1 MSSILDQVLAQ
12 TGTSSNLDNLT
23 IKVGK
28 SVQRIASEVDAAMQP
43 QITVGEG
50 FTPNNTVGYGDAYYE
65 NIKEAT
71 YLDAKAAEYEK
82 RKAEDSERFLSEENL
97 TSANP
102 FMWGAS
108 NIANFG
114 ANVAGTVVNTFENI
128 SAAGAAAQRESLNS
142 AIPEDI
148 RNIEERRRLA
158 QFPGATRYKLHKLD
172 ERFNAGL
179 DSAELAEAN
188 EERAQLLKQ
197 LDMVYPSEQELAR
210 LKANSGLNGMGTW
223 EDVFKERDRYDRVNK
238 ELRGDPKNG
247 VASFTGAS
255 EWGNNK
261 SLANLKE
268 RVADEDGGKFK
279 ETINDPESSFMDKAG
294 AWGTRIG
301 SYLGHATTNPGAV
314 PEMLAES
321 LPYMVPVTAPV
332 AAAGAGSEIYA
343 RGTQEYREKYGRDTI
358 PTADHAAIGA
368 LGAAMAGSTFVQGGL
383 ERRMLQ
389 GGFAQGSGRMV
400 DSVAGAVRNKV
411 NQASAATIAKTPYAG
426 GILDAAVRG
435 TTAVTAKSAAPI
447 ARVGVAATAEGL
459 QEGFQNSIEQN
470 AGLQA
475 TIDQSQL
482 SEAVAL
488 GGLMGG
494 AISAPGVA
502 VQAGADAFR
511 GSQQRKQEELVGAA
525 DTTEDDLIN
534 PSSTKYNPTQAINR
548 EILKATST
556 KEEMAPEA
564 ITESKA
570 KVDTYYAA
578 TKEAYDRST
587 QALEDAKGLGAL
599 EQMYEEKKVS
609 YASQLENLA
618 KRLPERYDEAKN
630 AFDKMLNSFEVRIA
644 AAKEN
649 QDKISDLEG
658 RNKEDKEFYDNATKS
673 YKQFDDWYK
682 TKTANEQT
690 APANTTEEATQLLGA
705 PGFGEVTRMQE
716 LAADESVPQDV
727 RNRLRV
733 VSEALIAENKAK
745 NLGQVNKDINK
756 GSEKY
761 RGMSEYITEMQ
772 QAVQSGDSAQ
782 QRILSRDLSNFES
795 TMSSKL
801 DALKAAQEAA
811 DQAKKQ
817 IRIVRNEDGSWF
829 ADTEGKVSRKQFSKN
844 NGFTVNPHRAD
855 GTKGADVTRNA
866 MEVNLEAIRA
876 TKLALDEIL
885 NSSKAPRQQAAQ
897 VDPEVAFQQLMDDMN
912 ADERTNG
919 RDTTARDTDPGVRTV
934 DSFGAR
940 PTPPNIAPNADGVWG
955 AVENNEGDL
964 NDNTGPNPTTGNP
977 FGNLGLEDPFENVQ
991 GTDQEFQP
999 EYGFDNE
1006 SENPAPVSQP
1016 ESQVS
1021 SAQQSEEQSDNGV
1034 DLTGTELQ
1042 AFNIITQ
1049 FVTDPDA
1056 DIPKIA
1062 DTVSFRG
1069 NGVRLSEDNM
1079 VRWFSVDPSMAADSL
1094 RALDQEGLVRREVT
1108 SNSWQ
1113 INGKPSVSYESV
1125 WGNPKDSAE
1134 VTTDTVIEDDIQD
1147 EQAINARKYPASK
1160 GWKRTELT
1168 KSIKYSKDNG
1178 DGTETI
1184 LNTDKVTG
1192 DVVREPVTR
1201 NKAVQEAKNEIIKE
1215 NRNAQAKTYEDS
1227 TQLTETSDNELTGQE
1242 DAETAFQDEVS
1253 NIEVTDV
1260 DTKTLADGS
1269 VDESPAGAL
1278 DALDTNGLSYK
1289 EAIAAEK
1296 EKPLD
1301 QQNLVKTGFVQ
1312 RVIDGVNSPLV
1323 LVKDFFS
1330 YVAGLTS
1337 NFNENGKF
1345 TRSSAK
1351 ALAADMYRAST
1362 GKQASDYEAEVA
1374 AKLFYRLGQDV
1385 PMVQNL
1391 VNGKT
1396 PERMK
1401 FAHES
1406 FIDYVMKDGV
1416 LEENVATAIV
1426 AASLDWVGQN
1436 ATEDAAEV
1444 RTISKMLG
1452 LKDIKYLPNKV
1463 QTRLAHVGQ
1472 YRPHVTEQLGKSIM
1486 ASLQLK
1492 QLAEVDEARRDK
1504 LGQALGT
1511 AALNYMLQKGMVEM
1525 STFKHSVL
1533 GDMKAQV
1540 LEYTNGKEDTRDN
1553 KFGNPNGTSDFIS
1566 AALIQNDNGDVSL
1579 SNEAKNVVR
1588 DFGNDVI
1595 KDMFNTERAYKDVS
1609 IDPIEVTPQTF
1620 NGFGS
1625 RVSKFQAGVVAK
1637 QQATA
1642 YELDKGMSAILK
1654 AFTTSPERRSTL
1666 VKLLGAVDPSTKL
1679 SIRKK
1684 SVESINDGIA
1694 RSLSIIERT
1703 METTKGKP
1711 FYLPHTVWSNMR
1723 MGIDSAFNPQGDKIH
1738 RAFSS
1743 LSEERAEIDLNSMSI
1758 FTAKNDGST
1767 TSYGNFLRALAFRM
1781 DGVKVPGV
1789 VNGKG
1794 LDKNTN
1800 ADFLPKLDEYIHSQ
1814 PVEDAANALGRI
1826 MNGKEG
1832 KGDIKL
1838 VQDLIAEWGDGDVG
1852 QSALT
1857 LSALNA
1863 IREMHKAERSQSKKF
1878 ITSVT
1883 PESDG
1888 TNNGPAFTHMMMN
1901 TLTTGMAKAFGIFRN
1916 NPNNIRNLAQY
1927 RTIENGKDMYEM
1939 LGEVKELF
1947 WAQAD
1952 VHPDLRVAFDG
1963 LDSKFAGRNGA
1974 KRDLI
1979 PFNYGAGYKAIVKAN
1994 GREFLEGIYDSLE
2007 SAINDNSPQK
2017 MSETVGHINTILK
2030 FYNQNHKGK
2039 VPLLNAAAFKDMDLK
2054 LPDQVE
2060 QAIRSVDT
2068 AVRGPV
2074 IKDALK
2080 EQLSDYI
2087 QARDEFNLA
2096 SNAAFNLYEPL
2107 YKSMASQYLADIK
2120 ENDKVRASMD
2130 EGISKQERTEIMN
2143 GIKKYMP
2150 TLQVAMGKQSSNGKT
2165 SGIPLIDV
2173 SRVWNEK
2180 RGVQVPFKQE
2190 VKALNRSF
2198 KYMFSPISNNQ
2209 FFEPGVA
2216 GLALFIQSHDAY
2228 VTARVMEALTVQNQH
2243 DSNSTNAHD
2252 LEVMAKIQN
2261 EAYLDAVSMS
2271 HIGQSFV
2278 QAVLAPMQAYA
2289 DGLVSGNTDQ
2299 RTQVHAALSSL
2310 SKSVGLSDGTDPVN
2324 GRENI
2329 GQVLEHLVRHMY
2341 GKDLGKMENL
2351 LNTYSINQYGTEGG
2365 EYLITKGK
2373 KNTLESRKQGLEAA
2387 MELDLKKVANLAKGL
2402 DKFLSSKDETKVN
2415 TDGTGS
2421 NKFDAE
2427 SEAAQEVEEI
2437 RQETTKEQKPNTFSQ
2452 DLLKYRNELKDPKR
2466 LVKFVQHNL
2475 GKYLKDERPQVA
2487 ANAKMYNELLQ
2498 LAMGSLDGL
2507 EVNIVTKGEDT
2518 SHMLGVDEAN
2528 AGNVNAWFKAV
2539 GDKKQINIRLDSGLK
2554 VDAKVVVHELMHA
2567 ATGIAL
2573 KNLRDMKASGKVAP
2587 KYKDAMKS
2595 YERLE
2600 KLYQHV
2606 RDNVTGTD
2614 VYIENYGI
2622 SSLDEF
2628 IATGL
2633 TYPEFMKKLSTISA
2647 PADLDYRLPKAGSLF
2662 RDMID
2667 NLMGVFYG
2675 FFAPGKKYSAKELTA
2690 YEALVIDTAQF
2701 VQRTQDVPALRSLPS
2716 LTELLGAPQE
2726 RAHTQVSQ
2734 MTSSEVFDVL
2744 PETGDASFDAHLKGV
2759 MKSVTDRAFGS
2770 LPTSYD
2776 GTEYSPEQIWNNALQ
2791 SGEKPYVTDAL
2802 VNGFGMTSREQ
2813 FAVEAIEL
2821 ALEESLKDKS
2831 LSASYRELGVA
2842 FDSAKKNLKVEDFT
2856 KGDWEYMDQQEKAEA
2871 QQKYDYLFDTA
2882 NPNYLS
2888 RFMAMALGNKEV
2900 HALLNMEVDR
2910 KARVPEVN
2918 NEWFNKAAALLDTA
2932 FDVLTDK
2939 HLGPGASKRTNNR
2952 IGLIAKKF
2960 IDIDHKNRNKAL
2972 EKIEEAMEKVDN
2984 VANNVV
2990 ISAGH
2995 KLSDLASA
3003 TNPESQIGK
3012 IVRNTTIQTFSGKPL
3027 AVFDVVQDWRNQEN
3041 QNTTLGFGG
3050 ELLKEIGNVTE
3061 NGKVVESLLRQTK
3074 LHENNAQR
3082 LRTEIKKDVLELF
3095 KDEGKN
3101 LTKEQREAI
3110 TYGVL
3115 RTDLQALSTKYSM
3128 NDVARYIQSHGA
3140 RKSEIRL
3147 LERGLSPVHI
3157 QRAKDLARY
3166 MQTGKGNEILV
3177 KNAFGIAADAGL
3189 ANPNMN
3195 PDPALVERIDHLVSL
3210 YSLEYMNSD
3219 MRKEL
3224 AKVVEDE
3231 RENGGLENLLKYHK
3245 GLVNDSKA
3253 TLFKGDP
3260 LNVTKGYLPE
3270 VTNSYRDVTVAYTQA
3285 DADRLRSAMY
3295 IEVGPVSRSQSDPSE
3310 FTPIMFYTE
3319 DAGKQQFIS
3328 GAIALYNNGSK
3339 GRDVDM
3345 DTVELANAINAGRS
3359 SLVNDPKYNPFD
3371 SVDGMIPKYD
3381 TKGNITGYRYEMA
3394 AGTRD
3399 KYLERNN
3406 DFSDL
3411 IGTFTSLGYTK
3422 LANRTQ
3428 NKKIVNALHDIYKN
3442 STAWDRKKFV
3452 YVSYESTD
3460 PVAYAAWDRLSHDTK
3475 EDVKKTW
3482 GKYGMWV
3489 SNETF
3494 LTVFGYPK
3502 ESLFT
3507 RAFDKTDGYRG
3518 IGEELYVTMMRGLFK
3533 DNSRIYAA
3541 KTERMWQ
3548 EMVALTKNFIVIRNV
3563 TTLFMNVAANT
3574 FLLSAHGVPIGDIIQ
3589 HTKDSI
3595 LGGIQHRKDLSMITK
3610 LEGRQRSGIG
3620 DPVQLQNEINIIR
3633 NRMQQNPMHE
3643 FISAGMFS
3651 GIVEDIDPSANMYSY
3666 QSSLQRKFEGKY
3678 EKLPKM
3684 LRTGI
3689 EYAFV
3694 TPSTPLYQFLHSSTQ
3709 YSDFS
3714 AKYVLYK
3721 YYTEKAPKKLSHEA
3735 AIQEASNNFINYD
3748 VPTSPWMQYAND
3760 MGILMFTKYNLR
3772 IQKAMFKLVAERP
3785 ASALSQAFLMNQFS
3799 TMPPG
3804 IDPIVFNQIGMPF
3817 RDGAFGLFGV
3827 LDEPFPLKLLQ

>member
-71 YLDAKAAEYEK
+71 YLDAKAADYEK

-102 FMWGAS
+102 FMWGAA

-148 RNIEERRRLA
+148 RDIEERRRLA
-158 QFPGATRYKLHKLD
+158 QFPGATRYKLRKLD
-172 ERFNAGL
+172 ERYNAGL
-179 DSAELAEAN
+179 DSVELAEAN
-188 EERAQLLKQ
+188 EERAQLLKE

-400 DSVAGAVRNKV
+400 NSVAGAVRNKV

-447 ARVGVAATAEGL
+447 ARVGVAGTAEGL
-459 QEGFQNSIEQN
+459 QEGFQNTIEQN
-470 AGLQA
+470 AGLQG

-525 DTTEDDLIN
+525 DTTEEDLVN

-556 KEEMAPEA
+556 KEEMSPEDLA
-564 ITESKA
+564 ATKA
-570 KVDTYYAA
+570 KVDDYYNVTKTSLDNSEVDLEKAKNLA
-578 TKEAYDRST
+578 TLEQEHEAWVAKRDAGLATAMQSGDEAYINKVTEYANSQTKAREDELARIRANAENMD
-587 QALEDAKGLGAL
+587 ALEKTVEANRKHHEDA
-599 EQMYEEKKVS
+599 S
-609 YASQLENLA
+609 
-618 KRLPERYDEAKN
+618 
-630 AFDKMLNSFEVRIA
+630 
-644 AAKEN
+644 
-649 QDKISDLEG
+649 
-658 RNKEDKEFYDNATKS
+658 KS

-682 TKTANEQT
+682 TKTSSEQQ
-690 APANTTEEATQLLGA
+690 APANPSEEATQLLGA

-727 RNRLRV
+727 RNKLRA

-801 DALKAAQEAA
+801 DALKVAQEAA
-811 DQAKKQ
+811 DNAKKQ
-817 IRIVRNEDGSWF
+817 IRIVRNKDGSWF
-829 ADTEGKVSRKQFSKN
+829 ADTEGKVSRKEFSKN

-876 TKLALDEIL
+876 TKLALDEITNGSRASRPGTPDL
-885 NSSKAPRQQAAQ
+885 NTSSMSFEDEMAAFN
-897 VDPEVAFQQLMDDMN
+897 DY
-912 ADERTNG
+912 ERANG

-934 DSFGAR
+934 Q
-940 PTPPNIAPNADGVWG
+940 PNSATQNPF
-955 AVENNEGDL
+955 ENNEGDL
-964 NDNTGPNPTTGNP
+964 IDNTGSNPTTGNP

-991 GTDQEFQP
+991 GADQEFQP

-1016 ESQVS
+1016 ENEVS
-1021 SAQQSEEQSDNGV
+1021 S
-1034 DLTGTELQ
+1034 T
-1042 AFNIITQ
+1042 
-1049 FVTDPDA
+1049 P
-1056 DIPKIA
+1056 
-1062 DTVSFRG
+1062 
-1069 NGVRLSEDNM
+1069 
-1079 VRWFSVDPSMAADSL
+1079 SVDQAVSEGVADSEP
-1094 RALDQEGLVRREVT
+1094 A
-1108 SNSWQ
+1108 
-1113 INGKPSVSYESV
+1113 
-1125 WGNPKDSAE
+1125 
-1134 VTTDTVIEDDIQD
+1134 IEDDIQD

-1192 DVVREPVTR
+1192 DVVREPLTR

-1215 NRNAQAKTYEDS
+1215 NRNAQAKTYEEG
-1227 TQLTETSDNELTGQE
+1227 TQITQTSDTELTGQE
-1242 DAETAFQDEVS
+1242 DAEAAFQDEVS

-1260 DTKTLADGS
+1260 GTKTLSDGS
-1269 VDESPAGAL
+1269 VDASPAGAL
-1278 DALDTNGLSYK
+1278 DALDTNGLSYQ

-1323 LVKDFFS
+1323 LVKDFFR

-1385 PMVQNL
+1385 PMVQNM
-1391 VNGKT
+1391 VNGRT

-1436 ATEDAAEV
+1436 ATEDAADV

-1511 AALNYMLQKGMVEM
+1511 VALNYMMQKGMVEM

-1579 SNEAKNVVR
+1579 ANEAKNVVR

-1609 IDPIEVTPQTF
+1609 IEPIEVTPQTF

-1826 MNGKEG
+1826 MNGKEV

-1838 VQDLIAEWGDGDVG
+1838 VEDLIAEWGDGDVG

-1916 NPNNIRNLAQY
+1916 NPNSIRNLAQY

-1952 VHPDLRVAFDG
+1952 VHPDLRAAFDD

-2007 SAINDNSPQK
+2007 SAINENNPQK
-2017 MSETVGHINTILK
+2017 VSETVGHINTILK

-2252 LEVMAKIQN
+2252 LETMAKIQN

-2310 SKSVGLSDGTDPVN
+2310 SKAVGLSDGKDPIN

-2365 EYLITKGK
+2365 EYLVTKGK
-2373 KNTLESRKQGLEAA
+2373 KNTLESRKQGLESA
-2387 MELDLKKVANLAKGL
+2387 MDLDLKKVANLAKGL
-2402 DKFLSSKDETKVN
+2402 DKFLSAKDETKIN

-2421 NKFDAE
+2421 NKFDPE

-2437 RQETTKEQKPNTFSQ
+2437 RQETAKEQKPNTFSQ
-2452 DLLKYRNELKDPKR
+2452 DLYKYRNELKDPKR

-2518 SHMLGVDEAN
+2518 SHMLGVAEAN
-2528 AGNVNAWFKAV
+2528 SGNVNAWFKAV

-2573 KNLRDMKASGKVAP
+2573 KNLRDMKESGKVAP

-2595 YERLE
+2595 YDRLE

-2802 VNGFGMTSREQ
+2802 VNGFGMSSREQ

-2900 HALLNMEVDR
+2900 HTLLNMEVDR

-2984 VANNVV
+2984 VANSVV

-3027 AVFDVVQDWRNQEN
+3027 AVFDVLQDWRNQEN

-3050 ELLKEIGNVTE
+3050 ELLKEIGNVSE

-3074 LHENNAQR
+3074 MHENNAQR
-3082 LRTEIKKDVLELF
+3082 LRTEIKKDSLELF
-3095 KDEGKN
+3095 KDGGKN
-3101 LTKEQREAI
+3101 LTKSVREAI
-3110 TYGVL
+3110 TYGAL

-3177 KNAFGIAADAGL
+3177 KNAFGIAAGAGL
-3189 ANPNMN
+3189 PNPNMN
-3195 PDPALVERIDHLVSL
+3195 PDPALVEQIDHLVSL

-3219 MRKEL
+3219 MRKDL

-3245 GLVNDSKA
+3245 GLVNDSKS

-3319 DAGKQQFIS
+3319 DAGKQQIVS

-3359 SLVNDPKYNPFD
+3359 GLVNDPKYNPFD

-3422 LANRTQ
+3422 LANRSQ
-3428 NKKIVNALHDIYKN
+3428 NKKIVNALHDVYKN

-3494 LTVFGYPK
+3494 LTVFGHPK

-3574 FLLSAHGVPIGDIIQ
+3574 FLLSAHGVPVGDIIQ

-3595 LGGIQHRKDLSMITK
+3595 LGGIQHRKDLAMITK

-3651 GIVEDIDPSANMYSY
+3651 GIVEDIDPSTNMYSY

-3772 IQKAMFKLVAERP
+3772 IQKAMFKLIAERP

-3799 TMPPG
+3799 TLPPG

-3827 LDEPFPLKLLQ
+3827 LDEPFPLKLFQ

>member
-12 TGTSSNLDNLT
+12 TGASSNLDNLT
-23 IKVGK
+23 IKVGE
-28 SVQRIASEVDAAMQP
+28 SVQRIAAKVDAAMQP
-43 QITVGEG
+43 EITVGEG
-50 FTPNNTVGYGDAYYE
+50 FTPNHTVGYSDAYKE
-65 NIKEAT
+65 NIREAT
-71 YLDAKAAEYEK
+71 YLDAKASAYEK

-97 TSANP
+97 TSSNP
-102 FMWGAS
+102 FMWGAA

-128 SAAGAAAQRESLNS
+128 SAAGAAAQRETLNS
-142 AIPEDI
+142 KIPDDIKDIENRRRIAENPGNI
-148 RNIEERRRLA
+148 RNQMHYLRENIASGKLSNKEEEE
-158 QFPGATRYKLHKLD
+158 ATAKL
-172 ERFNAGL
+172 R
-179 DSAELAEAN
+179 
-188 EERAQLLKQ
+188 QLSRQ
-197 LDMVYPSEQELAR
+197 LDVAYPSEQELAR
-210 LKANSGLNGMGTW
+210 LKTSSNLNGMGTW
-223 EDVFKERDRYDRVNK
+223 EDVFKERDRYDQVNK
-238 ELRGDPKNG
+238 QLRGDSKNG

-261 SLANLKE
+261 SLDNIKE
-268 RVADEDGGKFK
+268 RVADEDGGQFEK
-279 ETINDPESSFMDKAG
+279 TINDPNAGFMDKAG

-301 SYLGHATTNPGAV
+301 SYLSHAATNPGAI

-321 LPYMVPVTAPV
+321 LPYMVPTTAPI

-343 RGTQEYREKYGRDTI
+343 RGTQEYRENYNRESI

-368 LGAAMAGSTFVQGGL
+368 LSLAMAGSSFVQGGL
-383 ERRMLQ
+383 ERQMIK
-389 GGFAQGSGRMV
+389 GGFAQGSGKMV

-411 NQASAATIAKTPYAG
+411 NQASAATIAKTPYVG

-435 TTAVTAKSAAPI
+435 TTAVTAGAAVPI
-447 ARVGVAATAEGL
+447 ARVGVAGVAEGL
-459 QEGFQNSIEQN
+459 QEGGQNIIEQN

-502 VQAGADAFR
+502 VQAGAEAFR
-511 GSQQRKQEELVGAA
+511 GSQQRKQEELVGKAE
-525 DTTEDDLIN
+525 TTEEQLVDPAN
-534 PSSTKYNPTQAINR
+534 PQYNPTQAINR
-548 EILKATST
+548 EILRATST
-556 KEEMAPEA
+556 KEEMSPEDLA
-564 ITESKA
+564 ATKA
-570 KVDTYYAA
+570 KVDDYYNVTKTSLDNSEIDLEKAKNLATLEQEHEAWVAKRDAGLAA
-578 TKEAYDRST
+578 AMQSGDEAYIAKVTEYAKSQTETREAELARIRANAENIE
-587 QALEDAKGLGAL
+587 ALEKTVEANRKHHEDA
-599 EQMYEEKKVS
+599 S
-609 YASQLENLA
+609 
-618 KRLPERYDEAKN
+618 
-630 AFDKMLNSFEVRIA
+630 
-644 AAKEN
+644 
-649 QDKISDLEG
+649 
-658 RNKEDKEFYDNATKS
+658 TS

-682 TKTANEQT
+682 TKTANTQT
-690 APANTTEEATQLLGA
+690 APANPAEEATQLLGA

-716 LAADESVPQDV
+716 LAADESVPEDV
-727 RNRLRV
+727 RNKLRV

-745 NLGQVNKDINK
+745 KLGDVNNDINK

-782 QRILSRDLSNFES
+782 QRILSRDLNNFEA
-795 TMSSKL
+795 TLSSKL
-801 DALKAAQEAA
+801 DALKVAQEAA
-811 DQAKKQ
+811 DKAKKQ
-817 IRIVRNEDGSWF
+817 IRIVRNKDGSWF
-829 ADTEGKVSRKQFSKN
+829 ADTEGTVSRKQFSKN

-855 GTKGADVTRNA
+855 GTKGADVARNA
-866 MEVNLEAIRA
+866 LEVNLEAIRA
-876 TKLALDEIL
+876 TKLALDEITNGSRASRPGTPDL
-885 NSSKAPRQQAAQ
+885 DTRNMSFEEEMAAFN
-897 VDPEVAFQQLMDDMN
+897 DY
-912 ADERTNG
+912 ERANG
-919 RDTTARDTDPGVRTV
+919 RDTTARDTDPGVRT
-934 DSFGAR
+934 AQ
-940 PTPPNIAPNADGVWG
+940 PNPATQNPF
-955 AVENNEGDL
+955 ENNEGDL
-964 NDNTGPNPTTGNP
+964 VDNAGSNPTTGNP
-977 FGNLGLEDPFENVQ
+977 FDNLGLEDPFENVQ
-991 GTDQEFQP
+991 GSDQDFQP
-999 EYGFDNE
+999 EYSFDNE

-1016 ESQVS
+1016 ESQV
-1021 SAQQSEEQSDNGV
+1021 AQAVNEG
-1034 DLTGTELQ
+1034 
-1042 AFNIITQ
+1042 
-1049 FVTDPDA
+1049 VTD
-1056 DIPKIA
+1056 
-1062 DTVSFRG
+1062 
-1069 NGVRLSEDNM
+1069 SE
-1079 VRWFSVDPSMAADSL
+1079 PA
-1094 RALDQEGLVRREVT
+1094 
-1108 SNSWQ
+1108 
-1113 INGKPSVSYESV
+1113 
-1125 WGNPKDSAE
+1125 
-1134 VTTDTVIEDDIQD
+1134 IEDDIQD

-1192 DVVREPVTR
+1192 EVVREPVTR
-1201 NKAVQEAKNEIIKE
+1201 NKAVQAAKNEILKE
-1215 NRNAQAKTYEDS
+1215 NRSAQAKTYEES
-1227 TQLTETSDNELTGQE
+1227 TQLTETSDTELTGQE
-1242 DAETAFQDEVS
+1242 DTETALQDEVS

-1269 VDESPAGAL
+1269 VDASPAGAL

-1289 EAIAAEK
+1289 EAIEAEK
-1296 EKPLD
+1296 EKPLN

-1345 TRSSAK
+1345 TRNSAK

-1362 GKQASDYEAEVA
+1362 GKQATEYEAQVT
-1374 AKLFYRLGQDV
+1374 AKLFYRLGQDIPV
-1385 PMVQNL
+1385 VQNL

-1396 PERMK
+1396 PERMQY
-1401 FAHES
+1401 AHES

-1436 ATEDAAEV
+1436 ATEDAADV

-1511 AALNYMLQKGMVEM
+1511 VALNYMLQKGMVEM

-1533 GDMKAQV
+1533 GDMKAEV
-1540 LEYTNGKEDTRDN
+1540 LAYTNGKEDTRDN

-1566 AALIQNDNGDVSL
+1566 AALIQNENGDVAL
-1579 SNEAKNVVR
+1579 ANEAKNVVR

-1595 KDMFNTERAYKDVS
+1595 KDIFNTERAYKDVS
-1609 IDPIEVTPQTF
+1609 LEPIEATPQTF

-1654 AFTTSPERRSTL
+1654 AFTTSPERRNTL

-1743 LSEERAEIDLNSMSI
+1743 LSEERAEIDLNSMAI

-1789 VNGKG
+1789 TNGKG

-1888 TNNGPAFTHMMMN
+1888 TNNGPAFTHMMMS
-1901 TLTTGMAKAFGIFRN
+1901 TLTTAMGKAFGIFRN
-1916 NPNNIRNLAQY
+1916 NPNGIRNLAQY

-1939 LGEVKELF
+1939 LGEVKELL
-1947 WAQAD
+1947 WSQAD
-1952 VHPDLRVAFDG
+1952 VHPELRAAFDG

-2007 SAINDNSPQK
+2007 SAINEKNPQK
-2017 MSETVGHINTILK
+2017 VADTVGHINTILK

-2039 VPLLNAAAFKDMDLK
+2039 VPLLNEANFKDMDLK

-2080 EQLSDYI
+2080 DQLSSYI

-2120 ENDKVRASMD
+2120 ENDKVRAGMD
-2130 EGISKQERTEIMN
+2130 EGLSKQERTEIMN
-2143 GIKKYMP
+2143 GIRKYMP

-2173 SRVWNEK
+2173 SRVWNDK

-2209 FFEPGVA
+2209 FFEPGVS
-2216 GLALFIQSHDAY
+2216 GLALFIQAHDAY
-2228 VTARVMEALTVQNQH
+2228 VTARVMETLTVQNQH

-2252 LEVMAKIQN
+2252 LEIMAKIQN

-2299 RTQVHAALSSL
+2299 RMQVHAALSSL
-2310 SKSVGLSDGTDPVN
+2310 SKAVGLSDDNDSVN
-2324 GRENI
+2324 GREEI

-2341 GKDLGKMENL
+2341 GRDLAKMDSL
-2351 LNTYSINQYGTEGG
+2351 LDTYSINQYGTEGG

-2387 MELDLKKVANLAKGL
+2387 RDLDLKKVAKLAKGL
-2402 DKFLSSKDETKVN
+2402 DKFLSSRDETKIN

-2437 RQETTKEQKPNTFSQ
+2437 RQETATEQKPNTFSQ

-2487 ANAKMYNELLQ
+2487 GNAKMYNELLQ

-2518 SHMLGVDEAN
+2518 SHMLGATEAN
-2528 AGNVNAWFKAV
+2528 IKNVNAWFKAA
-2539 GDKKQINIRLDSGLK
+2539 GNQKQINIRLDSGLK

-2567 ATGIAL
+2567 ATGVAL
-2573 KNLRDMKASGKVAP
+2573 KNLRDMKASGKIPP

-2600 KLYQHV
+2600 TLYNHV

-2647 PADLDYRLPKAGSLF
+2647 PADLDYRLPRAGSLF

-2667 NLMGVFYG
+2667 NLLGVFYG
-2675 FFAPGKKYSAKELTA
+2675 FFAPGKKYSAKELSA

-2802 VNGFGMTSREQ
+2802 VNGFGMTAREQ

-2888 RFMAMALGNKEV
+2888 RFMAMALGNQEV
-2900 HALLNMEVDR
+2900 HNLLNMQVDR
-2910 KARVPEVN
+2910 KARVPEVD
-2918 NEWFNKAAALLDTA
+2918 NEWFSKAASFLDTA

-2972 EKIEEAMEKVDN
+2972 EKIEGAMEQVDN
-2984 VANNVV
+2984 VANSLV
-2990 ISAGH
+2990 IKAGH
-2995 KLSDLASA
+2995 KLSDLASS

-3027 AVFDVVQDWRNQEN
+3027 AVFDVLQDWRNQEN

-3050 ELLKEIGNVTE
+3050 ELLKEVGNVTE
-3061 NGKVVESLLRQTK
+3061 NGKVVETLLRETK
-3074 LHENNAQR
+3074 MHENNAQR

-3147 LERGLSPVHI
+3147 LERGLSSVHV

-3177 KNAFGIAADAGL
+3177 KNAFGIAAGAGL
-3189 ANPNMN
+3189 ANPDMN

-3224 AKVVEDE
+3224 ANVVEEE
-3231 RENGGLENLLKYHK
+3231 RENGGLENLIKYHK

-3285 DADRLRSAMY
+3285 DADRLRGAMY
-3295 IEVGPVSRSQSDPSE
+3295 IEVGPVSRSQADPSE

-3319 DAGKQQFIS
+3319 DAGKQQFMS

-3345 DTVELANAINAGRS
+3345 DTVELTNAINAGRS

-3411 IGTFTSLGYTK
+3411 IGAFTSLGYTK
-3422 LANRTQ
+3422 LANKSQ

-3475 EDVKKTW
+3475 EEVKKTW

-3494 LTVFGYPK
+3494 LTVFGHPK

-3541 KTERMWQ
+3541 KSERMWQ

-3574 FLLSAHGVPIGDIIQ
+3574 FLLSAHGVPVGDIIQ

-3595 LGGIQHRKDLSMITK
+3595 LGGIQHRKDLAMITK

-3651 GIVEDIDPSANMYSY
+3651 GIVEDIDPSTNMYSY

-3772 IQKAMFKLVAERP
+3772 IQKAMFKLLAERP

-3799 TMPPG
+3799 TLPPG

-3817 RDGAFGLFGV
+3817 RDGAFGLLGV
-3827 LDEPFPLKLLQ
+3827 LDEPFPIKLLQ

>member
-71 YLDAKAAEYEK
+71 YLDAKAADYEK

-128 SAAGAAAQRESLNS
+128 SAAGAASQRESLNS
-142 AIPEDI
+142 AIPDDIKDI
-148 RNIEERRRLA
+148 RERQKLSINQNSINSEIKRLSTIRDNSTDDK
-158 QFPGATRYKLHKLD
+158 QI
-172 ERFNAGL
+172 
-179 DSAELAEAN
+179 
-188 EERAQLLKQ
+188 AQLN
-197 LDMVYPSEQELAR
+197 SEIAKLTAQTSVTPPTPQELAR
-210 LKANSGLNGMGTW
+210 LKEDSGLNGMGTW
-223 EDVFKERDRYDRVNK
+223 QDVLNRRDEYDVTNK
-238 ELRGDPKNG
+238 RLRGDPKNG

-261 SLANLKE
+261 SLNNLRE
-268 RVADEDGGKFK
+268 RVADEDAGQFEK
-279 ETINDPESSFMDKAG
+279 TINDPNAGFTDKAG

-301 SYLGHATTNPGAV
+301 SYLEHAATNPGAV

-343 RGTQEYREKYGRDTI
+343 RGTQEYRENYDRQSI

-368 LGAAMAGSTFVQGGL
+368 LSLAMAGSSFVQGGL
-383 ERRMLQ
+383 ERRMLH

-411 NQASAATIAKTPYAG
+411 NQVSAATIAKTPYAG

-511 GSQQRKQEELVGAA
+511 GSQQRKQEEIVGAA

-556 KEEMAPEA
+556 KEELAPEA

-599 EQMYEEKKVS
+599 EQLYEEKKVS

-618 KRLPERYDEAKN
+618 TRLPERYDEAKK
-630 AFDKMLNSFEVRIA
+630 AFDAMLNSFEVRIA

-649 QDKISDLEG
+649 QDKIADLEG

-682 TKTANEQT
+682 NKTANEQT

-727 RNRLRV
+727 RNKLRV

-782 QRILSRDLSNFES
+782 QRILSRDLSNFEF

-964 NDNTGPNPTTGNP
+964 IDNTGSNPTTGNP

-991 GTDQEFQP
+991 GADQEFQP

-1006 SENPAPVSQP
+1006 SENPAPISQP
-1016 ESQVS
+1016 ENEVS
-1021 SAQQSEEQSDNGV
+1021 S
-1034 DLTGTELQ
+1034 T
-1042 AFNIITQ
+1042 
-1049 FVTDPDA
+1049 P
-1056 DIPKIA
+1056 
-1062 DTVSFRG
+1062 
-1069 NGVRLSEDNM
+1069 
-1079 VRWFSVDPSMAADSL
+1079 SVDQAVSEGVADSEP
-1094 RALDQEGLVRREVT
+1094 A
-1108 SNSWQ
+1108 
-1113 INGKPSVSYESV
+1113 
-1125 WGNPKDSAE
+1125 
-1134 VTTDTVIEDDIQD
+1134 IEDDIQD

-1192 DVVREPVTR
+1192 DVVREPLTR

-1227 TQLTETSDNELTGQE
+1227 TQLTETNDTELTGQE

-1278 DALDTNGLSYK
+1278 DALDTDGLSYQ

-1436 ATEDAAEV
+1436 ATEDAADV

-1511 AALNYMLQKGMVEM
+1511 VALNYMLQKGMVEM

-1566 AALIQNDNGDVSL
+1566 AALIQNDNGEVAL
-1579 SNEAKNVVR
+1579 ANEAKNVVR

-1609 IDPIEVTPQTF
+1609 IEPIEVTPQTF

-1743 LSEERAEIDLNSMSI
+1743 LSEERAEIDLNSMNI

-1826 MNGKEG
+1826 MNGKEV

-1838 VQDLIAEWGDGDVG
+1838 VEDLIAEWGDGDVG

-1863 IREMHKAERSQSKKF
+1863 IRDMHKAERSQSKKF

-1952 VHPDLRVAFDG
+1952 VHPDLRAAFDG

-2261 EAYLDAVSMS
+2261 ESYLDAVSMS

-2324 GRENI
+2324 GREDI
-2329 GQVLEHLVRHMY
+2329 GKVLEHLVRHMY

-2437 RQETTKEQKPNTFSQ
+2437 RQETVKEQKPNTFSQ

-2573 KNLRDMKASGKVAP
+2573 KNLRDMKESGKVAP

-2802 VNGFGMTSREQ
+2802 VNGFGMSSREQ

-2900 HALLNMEVDR
+2900 HALLNMHVDR

-3147 LERGLSPVHI
+3147 LERGLSSTHM

-3224 AKVVEDE
+3224 ANVVEDE

-3359 SLVNDPKYNPFD
+3359 GLVNDPKYNPFD

-3595 LGGIQHRKDLSMITK
+3595 LGGIQHRKDLAMITK

>member
-23 IKVGK
+23 IKVGE
-28 SVQRIASEVDAAMQP
+28 SVQRIAAKVDAAVQP

-50 FTPNNTVGYGDAYYE
+50 FTPNNTVGYSDAYYE
-65 NIKEAT
+65 NMREAT
-71 YLDAKAAEYEK
+71 YLDAKASEYEK

-97 TSANP
+97 TSSNP
-102 FMWGAS
+102 LMWGVA

-128 SAAGAAAQRESLNS
+128 SAAGAAAQRETLNS
-142 AIPEDI
+142 KIPDDIKDIENRRRIAENPGNI
-148 RNIEERRRLA
+148 RNQMHYLQENIA
-158 QFPGATRYKLHKLD
+158 SGKLSNK
-172 ERFNAGL
+172 EV
-179 DSAELAEAN
+179 EEAN
-188 EERAQLLKQ
+188 AKLLQLSKQ
-197 LDMVYPSEQELAR
+197 LDVVYPSEQELAK
-210 LKANSGLNGMGTW
+210 LKSSSNLNGMGTW
-223 EDVFKERDRYDRVNK
+223 EDVFKERDRYDYVNK
-238 ELRGDPKNG
+238 QLRGDPKNG

-261 SLANLKE
+261 SLDNIKE
-268 RVADEDGGKFK
+268 RVADEDAGQFEK
-279 ETINDPESSFMDKAG
+279 TINDPNAGFMDKAG

-301 SYLGHATTNPGAV
+301 SYLEHAVTNPGAI

-332 AAAGAGSEIYA
+332 AAAGAGSEVYA
-343 RGTQEYREKYGRDTI
+343 RGTQEYRENYDRHTI
-358 PTADHAAIGA
+358 NNADHAAIGA
-368 LGAAMAGSTFVQGGL
+368 LGLAMAGSSFVQGGL
-383 ERRMLQ
+383 ERQMLK
-389 GGFAQGSGRMV
+389 GGFAQGTGKVV

-435 TTAVTAKSAAPI
+435 TTAVTAGAAVPI
-447 ARVGVAATAEGL
+447 ARVGVAGVAEGL
-459 QEGFQNSIEQN
+459 QEGFQNTIEQN
-470 AGLQA
+470 AGLQG

-511 GSQQRKQEELVGAA
+511 GSQQRKQEELVGTA
-525 DTTEDDLIN
+525 DTTEEDLIN

-556 KEEMAPEA
+556 KEEMSPEA
-564 ITESKA
+564 VTESKA

-599 EQMYEEKKVS
+599 EQLYEEKKVS
-609 YASQLENLA
+609 YATQLEDLA
-618 KRLPERYDEAKN
+618 KRLPERYDEAKS
-630 AFDKMLNSFEVRIA
+630 AFDAMLNSFEVRIA

-649 QDKISDLEG
+649 QDKITDLEG

-682 TKTANEQT
+682 TKTANEQQ
-690 APANTTEEATQLLGA
+690 APANPTEEATQLLGA

-727 RNRLRV
+727 RNKLRV

-745 NLGQVNKDINK
+745 KLGDVNKDINK

-761 RGMSEYITEMQ
+761 RGMSEYISEMQ
-772 QAVQSGDSAQ
+772 QAVQTGDSAQ
-782 QRILSRDLSNFES
+782 QRILSRDLSKFEF

-801 DALKAAQEAA
+801 DALKVAQEEA
-811 DQAKKQ
+811 DRSKKQ
-817 IRIVRNEDGSWF
+817 IRIVRNEDGTWF
-829 ADTEGKVSRKQFSKN
+829 ADTEGKVSRKKFKSN

-855 GTKGADVTRNA
+855 GTVGADVTRNA
-866 MEVNLEAIRA
+866 MEVNLEAIRS

-897 VDPEVAFQQLMDDMN
+897 QDPELAFQQLMDDMN
-912 ADERTNG
+912 ADERANG

-934 DSFGAR
+934 DPLETR
-940 PTPPNIAPNADGVWG
+940 PTPPDIAPNADGVWG
-955 AVENNEGDL
+955 SVENNEGDL
-964 NDNTGPNPTTGNP
+964 NDNSGSNPATANP
-977 FGNLGLEDPFENVQ
+977 FDNLGLEDPFENVQ
-991 GTDQEFQP
+991 GSDQDIQP
-999 EYGFDNE
+999 EYSFDNE
-1006 SENPAPVSQP
+1006 SENPAPVSQS
-1016 ESQVS
+1016 ESQVDS
-1021 SAQQSEEQSDNGV
+1021 TPSVEQAVNEGV
-1034 DLTGTELQ
+1034 
-1042 AFNIITQ
+1042 
-1049 FVTDPDA
+1049 
-1056 DIPKIA
+1056 
-1062 DTVSFRG
+1062 
-1069 NGVRLSEDNM
+1069 
-1079 VRWFSVDPSMAADSL
+1079 ADSEP
-1094 RALDQEGLVRREVT
+1094 A
-1108 SNSWQ
+1108 
-1113 INGKPSVSYESV
+1113 
-1125 WGNPKDSAE
+1125 
-1134 VTTDTVIEDDIQD
+1134 IEDDIQD

-1192 DVVREPVTR
+1192 DVIREPVTR
-1201 NKAVQEAKNEIIKE
+1201 NKAVQAAKNEILKE
-1215 NRNAQAKTYEDS
+1215 NRNAQAKTYEES
-1227 TQLTETSDNELTGQE
+1227 TQSVETSDTELTGQE
-1242 DAETAFQDEVS
+1242 DTESAFQDEVS

-1260 DTKTLADGS
+1260 GTKTLADGS
-1269 VDESPAGAL
+1269 VDASPAGAL
-1278 DALDTNGLSYK
+1278 DALDTNGLSYQ

-1312 RVIDGVNSPLV
+1312 RVIEGINSPLV

-1330 YVAGLTS
+1330 YAAGLTS
-1337 NFNENGKF
+1337 KYSENGKF
-1345 TRSSAK
+1345 TRNSAT
-1351 ALAADMYRAST
+1351 ALAAAMYRSST
-1362 GKQASDYEAEVA
+1362 GKQPTNYEAEVA

-1385 PMVQNL
+1385 PMVQNM
-1391 VNGKT
+1391 VNGRT

-1436 ATEDAAEV
+1436 ATEDAADV

-1511 AALNYMLQKGMVEM
+1511 VALNYMLQKGMVEM

-1533 GDMKAQV
+1533 GDMKSQV

-1566 AALIQNDNGDVSL
+1566 AALIQNDNGEVTL
-1579 SNEAKNVVR
+1579 ANEAKNVVR

-1609 IDPIEVTPQTF
+1609 LEPIEVTPQTF

-1743 LSEERAEIDLNSMSI
+1743 LSEERAEIDLNSMAI

-1789 VNGKG
+1789 INGEG

-1916 NPNNIRNLAQY
+1916 NPNGIRNLAQY
-1927 RTIENGKDMYEM
+1927 RTVENGKDMYEM
-1939 LGEVKELF
+1939 LGEIKALK
-1947 WAQAD
+1947 WSIAD
-1952 VHPDLRVAFDG
+1952 VHPDLRYVFDA
-1963 LDSKFAGRNGA
+1963 LDSKFAGRKGA

-1994 GREFLEGIYDSLE
+1994 GREFLEGIYDTLE
-2007 SAINDNSPQK
+2007 SAINEGNTQK
-2017 MSETVGHINTILK
+2017 VSTTINHINVLLD
-2030 FYNQNHKGK
+2030 FYNQNHKVK
-2039 VPLLNAAAFKDMDLK
+2039 VPALNPANFKDMDLK
-2054 LPDQVE
+2054 LSDQVE

-2107 YKSMASQYLADIK
+2107 YKSMASQYLANIQ
-2120 ENDKVRASMD
+2120 ESDKVRADMD

-2143 GIKKYMP
+2143 GIRKYMP

-2173 SRVWNEK
+2173 ARVWNEK
-2180 RGVQVPFKQE
+2180 RGIQVPFKKE

-2209 FFEPGVA
+2209 FFEPGVS
-2216 GLALFIQSHDAY
+2216 GLALFIQAHDAY

-2252 LEVMAKIQN
+2252 LEIMAKIQN

-2299 RTQVHAALSSL
+2299 RMQVAAAIASL
-2310 SKSVGLSDGTDPVN
+2310 SKAVGLSDGKDPVI

-2341 GKDLGKMENL
+2341 GKDLGKMDNL
-2351 LNTYSINQYGTEGG
+2351 LDTYSINQYGTEGG

-2421 NKFDAE
+2421 NKFDPE

-2437 RQETTKEQKPNTFSQ
+2437 RQETAKEQKPNTFSQ
-2452 DLLKYRNELKDPKR
+2452 DLYKYRNELKDPKR

-2475 GKYLKDERPQVA
+2475 SKYLKDERPQVA
-2487 ANAKMYNELLQ
+2487 GNAKMYNELLQ

-2518 SHMLGVDEAN
+2518 SHMLGVTEAN
-2528 AGNVNAWFKAV
+2528 IKNVNAWFKAV
-2539 GDKKQINIRLDSGLK
+2539 GNQKQINIRLDSGLK

-2567 ATGIAL
+2567 ATGVAL
-2573 KNLRDMKASGKVAP
+2573 KNLKDMKASGKVPP

-2595 YERLE
+2595 YDRLE
-2600 KLYQHV
+2600 KLYHHV
-2606 RDNVTGTD
+2606 RENVTGTD

-2622 SSLDEF
+2622 SNLDEF

-2667 NLMGVFYG
+2667 NLMGLFYG

-2744 PETGDASFDAHLKGV
+2744 PETGDASFDAHLKEV
-2759 MKSVTDRAFGS
+2759 MRNVTDRAFGS

-2802 VNGFGMTSREQ
+2802 VNGFGMTAREQ

-2888 RFMAMALGNKEV
+2888 RFMAMALGNQEV
-2900 HALLNMEVDR
+2900 HNLLNMQVDR
-2910 KARVPEVN
+2910 KARVPEVD
-2918 NEWFNKAAALLDTA
+2918 NEWFSKAASLLDTA

-2972 EKIEEAMEKVDN
+2972 EKIEEAMEQVDN
-2984 VANNVV
+2984 VANSLVV
-2990 ISAGH
+2990 KAGH
-2995 KLSDLASA
+2995 KLSDLASS

-3027 AVFDVVQDWRNQEN
+3027 AVFDVLQDWRNQEN

-3050 ELLKEIGNVTE
+3050 ELLKEVGNVTE
-3061 NGKVVESLLRQTK
+3061 NGKVVETLLRETK

-3095 KDEGKN
+3095 SDEGKN

-3147 LERGLSPVHI
+3147 LERGLSSVHV

-3177 KNAFGIAADAGL
+3177 KNAFGIAAGAGL
-3189 ANPNMN
+3189 ANPDMN

-3210 YSLEYMNSD
+3210 YSLDYMNSG

-3224 AKVVEDE
+3224 ANVVEAE
-3231 RENGGLENLLKYHK
+3231 RENGGLENLIKYHK

-3270 VTNSYRDVTVAYTQA
+3270 VTNSYRDVTVAYNQA

-3295 IEVGPVSRSQSDPSE
+3295 IEVGPVSRSQADPSE

-3345 DTVELANAINAGRS
+3345 DTVELTNAINAGRS

-3381 TKGNITGYRYEMA
+3381 TKGNIIGYRYEMA

-3422 LANRTQ
+3422 LANKSQ
-3428 NKKIVNALHDIYKN
+3428 NKKIVGALHDIYKN

-3475 EDVKKTW
+3475 EEVKKTW

-3494 LTVFGYPK
+3494 LTVFGHPK

-3507 RAFDKTDGYRG
+3507 RAFDKTDGYRN

-3574 FLLSAHGVPIGDIIQ
+3574 FLLSAHGVPVGDIIQ

-3595 LGGIQHRKDLSMITK
+3595 LGGIQHRKDLAMITK

-3620 DPVQLQNEINIIR
+3620 DPVQLQNEINVIR

-3651 GIVEDIDPSANMYSY
+3651 GIVEDIDPSTNMYSY

-3772 IQKAMFKLVAERP
+3772 IQKAMFKLIAERP

-3799 TMPPG
+3799 TLPPG

-3817 RDGAFGLFGV
+3817 RDGAFGLLGV
-3827 LDEPFPLKLLQ
+3827 LDEPFPIKLLQ

>member
-12 TGTSSNLDNLT
+12 TGTPSNLDNLT
-23 IKVGK
+23 IKVGE
-28 SVQRIASEVDAAMQP
+28 SVERIAAKVDAAMQP
-43 QITVGEG
+43 QVTIGEG
-50 FTPNNTVGYGDAYYE
+50 FTPNHTVGYSDAYYE
-65 NIKEAT
+65 NMKEAT
-71 YLDAKAAEYEK
+71 YLDAKASEYEK
-82 RKAEDSERFLSEENL
+82 RRAEDSERFLSEDNL
-97 TSANP
+97 TSSNP
-102 FMWGAS
+102 LMWGIA
-108 NIANFG
+108 NLANFG
-114 ANVAGTVVNTFENI
+114 ANAAGTFVNSFENI
-128 SAAGAAAQRESLNS
+128 AAAGAAAQRETLNS
-142 AIPEDI
+142 KIPDDIKDI
-148 RNIEERRRLA
+148 RERQKLSINQNSIKSEIKRLTNIRDNTTDDKQLA
-158 QFPGATRYKLHKLD
+158 QL
-172 ERFNAGL
+172 N
-179 DSAELAEAN
+179 
-188 EERAQLLKQ
+188 
-197 LDMVYPSEQELAR
+197 SEIARLTQQTLVTPPTPQELAR
-210 LKANSGLNGMGTW
+210 LKEDSGLNGIGTW
-223 EDVFKERDRYDRVNK
+223 QDALNIRDEYDVTNK
-238 ELRGDPKNG
+238 RLRGDPKNG

-255 EWGNNK
+255 EWGNTK
-261 SLANLKE
+261 SLENLKE
-268 RVADEDGGKFK
+268 RVADEDAGQFEK
-279 ETINDPESSFMDKAG
+279 TINDPNATFMDKAG

-301 SYLGHATTNPGAV
+301 SYLEHAVTNPGV
-314 PEMLAES
+314 LPEMLGES
-321 LPYMVPVTAPV
+321 LPHIIPVTAPT
-332 AAAGAGSEIYA
+332 AALGAGSEIYA
-343 RGTQEYREKYGRDTI
+343 RGTQEYRENYGRHTI
-358 PTADHAAIGA
+358 NDADHAAIGA
-368 LGAAMAGSTFVQGGL
+368 LGVAMGGSSFVQGAL
-383 ERRMLQ
+383 ARQMVK
-389 GGFAQGSGRMV
+389 GGFAKGTGKVV

-435 TTAVTAKSAAPI
+435 TTAITAGAAAPI
-447 ARVGVAATAEGL
+447 ARTGVAGVAEGL
-459 QEGFQNSIEQN
+459 QEGFQNVIEQN
-470 AGLQA
+470 AGLQG
-475 TIDQSQL
+475 TLDQSQL
-482 SEAVAL
+482 TESIAL

-494 AISAPGVA
+494 ALAAPSAA
-502 VQAGADAFR
+502 AQAGVDALR
-511 GSQQRKQEELVGAA
+511 GVQQRKQEEIVGAA
-525 DTTEDDLIN
+525 DTTEQDLVD

-556 KEEMAPEA
+556 KEEMTPEA

-570 KVDTYYAA
+570 KVDEYYNITKTSLDNSEIDLEKAKNLATLEQEHAA
-578 TKEAYDRST
+578 WVAKRDEGLAAAMQSGDEAYIAKVTEYANSQTATREAEMARIRANAEKIE
-587 QALEDAKGLGAL
+587 ALEKTVAANRK
-599 EQMYEEKKVS
+599 QYE
-609 YASQLENLA
+609 
-618 KRLPERYDEAKN
+618 D
-630 AFDKMLNSFEVRIA
+630 
-644 AAKEN
+644 
-649 QDKISDLEG
+649 
-658 RNKEDKEFYDNATKS
+658 ATKS

-682 TKTANEQT
+682 TKTEGNQP

-716 LAADESVPQDV
+716 LAADESVPANL
-727 RNRLRV
+727 RSALRV
-733 VSEALIAENKAK
+733 VSDALIAENKAK
-745 NLGQVNKDINK
+745 KLGDVNNDINK

-761 RGMSEYITEMQ
+761 RGMSEYISEMQ
-772 QAVQSGDSAQ
+772 QAVRTGDSTQ
-782 QRILSRDLSNFES
+782 QRILTRDLNKFEF
-795 TMSSKL
+795 TLSSKL
-801 DALKAAQEAA
+801 EALKVAQEAA
-811 DQAKKQ
+811 DKARKQ

-829 ADTEGKVSRKQFSKN
+829 ADVEGKVSRKQFSKN

-855 GTKGADVTRNA
+855 GTVGADTTRNA

-876 TKLALDEIL
+876 TKLALDEIA
-885 NSSKAPRQQAAQ
+885 NSSRASRASAP
-897 VDPEVAFQQLMDDMN
+897 VDPVMDTSGMTFEEEMDAFN
-912 ADERTNG
+912 ANERANG

-934 DSFGAR
+934 QPSTATQNPF
-940 PTPPNIAPNADGVWG
+940 
-955 AVENNEGDL
+955 ENNEGDL
-964 NDNTGPNPTTGNP
+964 IDNSNSNNSSAPVGNP
-977 FGNLGLEDPFENVQ
+977 FGDLGLEVPFENEQ
-991 GTDQEFQP
+991 GAGPGIQT

-1006 SENPAPVSQP
+1006 SENPAPISQP
-1016 ESQVS
+1016 EIQAETAPTVDQ
-1021 SAQQSEEQSDNGV
+1021 AVNEGVAESE
-1034 DLTGTELQ
+1034 
-1042 AFNIITQ
+1042 
-1049 FVTDPDA
+1049 P
-1056 DIPKIA
+1056 
-1062 DTVSFRG
+1062 
-1069 NGVRLSEDNM
+1069 
-1079 VRWFSVDPSMAADSL
+1079 
-1094 RALDQEGLVRREVT
+1094 
-1108 SNSWQ
+1108 
-1113 INGKPSVSYESV
+1113 
-1125 WGNPKDSAE
+1125 
-1134 VTTDTVIEDDIQD
+1134 VIEDDIQD

-1192 DVVREPVTR
+1192 EVVREPITR
-1201 NKAVQEAKNEIIKE
+1201 NKAVTAAKNEIMKE
-1215 NRNAQAKTYEDS
+1215 QRNAQAKTYEEG
-1227 TQLTETSDNELTGQE
+1227 TKVVETSDTELTGQE
-1242 DAETAFQDEVS
+1242 DTETAFQDEVK
-1253 NIEVTDV
+1253 NIDVTDV
-1260 DTKTLADGS
+1260 DTKTSADGS
-1269 VDESPAGAL
+1269 VDASPAGAL
-1278 DALDTNGLSYK
+1278 DALDTNGLSYQ

-1301 QQNLVKTGFVQ
+1301 EQNLVKTGFVQ
-1312 RVIDGVNSPLV
+1312 RLIDGVNSPLV
-1323 LVKDFFS
+1323 LVKNFFS
-1330 YVAGLTS
+1330 YAAGLTS
-1337 NFNENGKF
+1337 KYEENGVF
-1345 TRSSAK
+1345 TRNSAK
-1351 ALAADMYRAST
+1351 ALAAAMYSAATR
-1362 GKQASDYEAEVA
+1362 KQPSEFEAEVA

-1385 PMVQNL
+1385 PMVQNM
-1391 VNGKT
+1391 VNGRT

-1426 AASLDWVGQN
+1426 ATSLDWVAQN
-1436 ATEDAAEV
+1436 ATADAADV

-1452 LKDIKYLPNKV
+1452 LKEIKELPNTV
-1463 QTRLAHVGQ
+1463 HTRLAHVGQ

-1492 QLAEVDEARRDK
+1492 QLADVDESRRDK

-1511 AALNYMLQKGMVEM
+1511 VALTYMLQKGMVQM
-1525 STFKHSVL
+1525 STFKHSDL
-1533 GDMKAQV
+1533 GNMKAEV

-1553 KFGNPNGTSDFIS
+1553 KFGNPKGTSDFIS
-1566 AALIQNDNGDVSL
+1566 GALILNDDGEVSL
-1579 SNEAKNVVR
+1579 ANEARNVVR

-1609 IDPIEVTPQTF
+1609 LEPIEVTPQTF

-1625 RVSKFQAGVVAK
+1625 RVSKFQAGVLAK

-1642 YELDKGMSAILK
+1642 YELDKGMTAILK
-1654 AFTTSPERRSTL
+1654 AFSTTPARKAAL
-1666 VKLLGAVDPSTKL
+1666 VKMLGAVDPSTKL
-1679 SIRKK
+1679 KIRET
-1684 SVESINDGIA
+1684 SVKSINDGIA
-1694 RSLSIIERT
+1694 RSLNIIEQT
-1703 METTKGKP
+1703 MKTSNGKP

-1743 LSEERAEIDLNSMSI
+1743 LSEERAEIDLNNMSI
-1758 FTAKNDGST
+1758 FTGKNDGST

-1800 ADFLPKLDEYIHSQ
+1800 ADFLPKLDEYIHSE
-1814 PVEDAANALGRI
+1814 PVENAAKALGRI
-1826 MNGKEG
+1826 MNGKEE

-1901 TLTTGMAKAFGIFRN
+1901 TLTNGMAKAFGIFRN

-1927 RTIENGKDMYEM
+1927 RSIEDGKDMYEM
-1939 LGEVKELF
+1939 LGEIKELK
-1947 WAQAD
+1947 WKTAD
-1952 VHPDLRVAFDG
+1952 VHTDLRYAFDS

-1994 GREFLEGIYDSLE
+1994 GREFLEGIYDTLE
-2007 SAINDNSPQK
+2007 GAINAGDMQK
-2017 MSETVGHINTILK
+2017 VSTTINHINVILD
-2030 FYNQNHKGK
+2030 FYNRNNTGK
-2039 VPLLNAAAFKDMDLK
+2039 VPALNPANFKDMNLK
-2054 LPDQVE
+2054 LPSQVE

-2080 EQLSDYI
+2080 EQLSAYI

-2107 YKSMASQYLADIK
+2107 YKSAASQYLEKIK
-2120 ENDKVRASMD
+2120 ETDKVRAAMD
-2130 EGISKQERTEIMN
+2130 EGLSKQERTEIMN
-2143 GIKKYMP
+2143 GIRKYMP

-2165 SGIPLIDV
+2165 SGIPLIDAA
-2173 SRVWNEK
+2173 RVWNES
-2180 RGVQVPFKQE
+2180 RGIQVPFKQE

-2198 KYMFSPISNNQ
+2198 KYMTSPISNSQ
-2209 FFEPGVA
+2209 FFEPGVS
-2216 GLALFIQSHDAY
+2216 GLALFIQAHDAY

-2252 LEVMAKIQN
+2252 LEIMAKIQN

-2289 DGLVSGNTDQ
+2289 DGLVLPNHDL
-2299 RTQVHAALSSL
+2299 RVQVSTAMSALA
-2310 SKSVGLSDGTDPVN
+2310 KSIGMDDGGTPITS
-2324 GRENI
+2324 REQI
-2329 GQVLEHLVRHMY
+2329 GQVLENVIRHMY
-2341 GKDLGKMENL
+2341 GKDLGKMDNL

-2402 DKFLSSKDETKVN
+2402 SKFLESREDHDIN
-2415 TDGTGS
+2415 INGTGS
-2421 NKFDAE
+2421 SKFNAK

-2437 RQETTKEQKPNTFSQ
+2437 RQETAKEQKPNTISQ
-2452 DLLKYRNELKDPKR
+2452 DLLKYRDKLKDPKR
-2466 LVKFVQHNL
+2466 LVKFIQHNL
-2475 GKYLKDERPQVA
+2475 SKYLEDERPQVA
-2487 ANAKMYNELLQ
+2487 SNAKMYNELLQ

-2528 AGNVNAWFKAV
+2528 IRNVNAWFKAV
-2539 GDKKQINIRLDSGLK
+2539 GNQKQINIRLDNGLK
-2554 VDAKVVVHELMHA
+2554 VDAKVLVHELMHA
-2567 ATGIAL
+2567 ATGVAL
-2573 KNLRDMKASGKVAP
+2573 KNLRDMKESGKVAS

-2595 YERLE
+2595 YDRLE

-2606 RDNVTGTD
+2606 RDNVTGSD
-2614 VYIENYGI
+2614 AYIENYGI

-2633 TYPEFMKKLSTISA
+2633 TYPEFMQKLSTISA
-2647 PADLDYRLPKAGSLF
+2647 PADLNYRLPNTGSLF

-2667 NLMGVFYG
+2667 NLLGVFYG
-2675 FFAPGKKYSAKELTA
+2675 FFAPGKTYDAKKLSA

-2744 PETGDASFDAHLKGV
+2744 PETGDASFDAHLKDV
-2759 MKSVTDRAFGS
+2759 MRNVTDRAFGS

-2791 SGEKPYVTDAL
+2791 SGEKPYVTEAL
-2802 VNGFGMTSREQ
+2802 VNGFGMTAREQ

-2821 ALEESLKDKS
+2821 ALEESIKDKS
-2831 LSASYRELGVA
+2831 LSASYRELGVV
-2842 FDSAKKNLKVEDFT
+2842 FESAKKNLKVEDFA
-2856 KGDWEYMDQQEKAEA
+2856 KGDWEYMDQQEKAVA

-2888 RFMAMALGNKEV
+2888 RFMAMALGNQEV
-2900 HALLNMEVDR
+2900 HNLLNMQVDR
-2910 KARVPEVN
+2910 KARVPEVD
-2918 NEWFNKAAALLDTA
+2918 NEWFNKAAAFLDKS
-2932 FDVLTDK
+2932 FDILTDK
-2939 HLGPGASKRTNNR
+2939 HLGPGSSSRTNNR

-2972 EKIEEAMEKVDN
+2972 EKIEEALEKVDTA
-2984 VANNVV
+2984 ANNAVLA
-2990 ISAGH
+2990 AGQ
-2995 KLSDLASA
+2995 KLSDMAAA
-3003 TNPESQIGK
+3003 TNPETRVGK

-3027 AVFDVVQDWRNQEN
+3027 AIFDVLQDWRNQEL

-3050 ELLKEIGNVTE
+3050 EVLKEVGNVTE
-3061 NGKVVESLLRQTK
+3061 NGKVVESLLRETK

-3082 LRTEIKKDVLELF
+3082 LRTEIKKDVLALF
-3095 KDEGKN
+3095 KDMGKN

-3140 RKSEIRL
+3140 RKSEIRS

-3177 KNAFGIAADAGL
+3177 KNAFGIAAGAGL

-3195 PDPALVERIDHLVSL
+3195 PDPALVEQIDHLVSL
-3210 YSLEYMNSD
+3210 YSLEYMNSG

-3224 AKVVEDE
+3224 ASIVEQE
-3231 RENGGLENLLKYHK
+3231 RENGGIENLIKYHK

-3270 VTNSYRDVTVAYTQA
+3270 VSNPYRDVTVAYTQA
-3285 DADRLRSAMY
+3285 DVDRLRSAMY
-3295 IEVGPVSRSQSDPSE
+3295 IEVGPVGRSNADPSE
-3310 FTPIMFYTE
+3310 FTPIMFYSE
-3319 DAGKQQFIS
+3319 DAGKQQYIS

-3345 DTVELANAINAGRS
+3345 DTAELTNAINAGRS
-3359 SLVNDPKYNPFD
+3359 ALVNDPNYNPFD

-3381 TKGNITGYRYEMA
+3381 TKGNIVGYRYEMA

-3399 KYLERNN
+3399 TYLERNN

-3411 IGTFTSLGYTK
+3411 IGAFTSLGYTK
-3422 LANRTQ
+3422 LANKNQ

-3460 PVAYAAWDRLSHDTK
+3460 PVAYAAWERLSHDTK
-3475 EDVKKTW
+3475 EEVKKTW

-3494 LTVFGYPK
+3494 LTVFGHPK

-3507 RAFDKTDGYRG
+3507 RAFDKANGTRN

-3563 TTLFMNVAANT
+3563 TTLLMNVTANT
-3574 FLLSAHGVPIGDIIQ
+3574 FLLSAHGVPVGDIIQ

-3595 LGGIQHRKDLSMITK
+3595 LGGIQHRKDLAMITK

-3620 DPVQLQNEINIIR
+3620 DPVKLQNEINIIR
-3633 NRMQQNPMHE
+3633 NRMQQNPMHD
-3643 FISAGMFS
+3643 FISAGMFA
-3651 GIVEDIDPSANMYSY
+3651 GIVEDIDPSTNMYSY

-3760 MGILMFTKYNLR
+3760 MGIVMFTKYNLR
-3772 IQKAMFKLVAERP
+3772 IQKALFKLIAERP
-3785 ASALSQAFLMNQFS
+3785 ASALSQAFMMNQVS
-3799 TMPPG
+3799 SLPPG

-3827 LDEPFPLKLLQ
+3827 LDEPFPIKLLQ

>member
-23 IKVGK
+23 IKVGE
-28 SVQRIASEVDAAMQP
+28 SVQRIAAKVDAAMQP

-50 FTPNNTVGYGDAYYE
+50 FTPNHTVGYGDAYYE
-65 NIKEAT
+65 NMSEAT
-71 YLDAKAAEYEK
+71 YLDAKASEYEK

-97 TSANP
+97 TSSNP
-102 FMWGAS
+102 LMWGVA

-128 SAAGAAAQRESLNS
+128 SAAGAAAQRETLNNQ
-142 AIPEDI
+142 IPDDI
-148 RNIEERRRLA
+148 KDIEERRRLA
-158 QFPGATRYKLHKLD
+158 ENPGYVRNKMHYLQENIRSGKLSKK
-172 ERFNAGL
+172 EVEET
-179 DSAELAEAN
+179 SAELL
-188 EERAQLLKQ
+188 RLTKQ
-197 LDMVYPSEQELAR
+197 LDMVYPTDEELAR
-210 LKANSGLNGMGTW
+210 LKSTSNLNGMGTW
-223 EDVFKERDRYDRVNK
+223 EDVFKERDRYDYVNK
-238 ELRGDPKNG
+238 KLRGDPKNG

-261 SLANLKE
+261 SLDNIKE
-268 RVADEDGGKFK
+268 RVADEDAGQFE
-279 ETINDPESSFMDKAG
+279 ETINDPNAGFMDKAG

-301 SYLGHATTNPGAV
+301 SYLEHALTNPGAV

-332 AAAGAGSEIYA
+332 AAAGAGSEVYA
-343 RGTQEYREKYGRDTI
+343 RGTQEYRENSGRHTI
-358 PTADHAAIGA
+358 NNASHATIGA
-368 LGAAMAGSTFVQGGL
+368 LGLAMAGSSFVQGGL
-383 ERRMLQ
+383 ERQMLK
-389 GGFAQGSGRMV
+389 GGFAQGTGKVV

-435 TTAVTAKSAAPI
+435 TTAVTAGAAVPI
-447 ARVGVAATAEGL
+447 ARVGVAGVAEGL
-459 QEGFQNSIEQN
+459 QEGVQNTIEQN
-470 AGLQA
+470 AGLQG

-556 KEEMAPEA
+556 KEEMSPEA
-564 ITESKA
+564 VTESKA
-570 KVDTYYAA
+570 KVDTYYTA

-599 EQMYEEKKVS
+599 EQLYEEKKVS
-609 YASQLENLA
+609 YATQLEDLA

-630 AFDKMLNSFEVRIA
+630 AFDAMLNSFEVRIA

-649 QDKISDLEG
+649 QDKITDLEG

-682 TKTANEQT
+682 TKTDNPQT
-690 APANTTEEATQLLGA
+690 APANPTEEATQLLGA
-705 PGFGEVTRMQE
+705 PGFGEVKRMQE
-716 LAADESVPQDV
+716 LAADESVPEDI
-727 RNRLRV
+727 RNKLRV

-745 NLGQVNKDINK
+745 NLGQVTKDVLK
-756 GSEKY
+756 GSNKY
-761 RGMSEYITEMQ
+761 RGMSEYISEMQ
-772 QAVQSGDSAQ
+772 EAVKSGDSAQ
-782 QRILSRDLSNFES
+782 QRILTRDLSNFEF
-795 TMSSKL
+795 TMSSKIAAVD
-801 DALKAAQEAA
+801 DAAKLA
-811 DQAKKQ
+811 DSSNKT
-817 IRIVRNEDGSWF
+817 VRVLRNKDGSWF
-829 ADTEGKVSRKQFSKN
+829 ADTERKVKSKAFNSN
-844 NGFTVNPHRAD
+844 NGFLVHPNKSSGPRS
-855 GTKGADVTRNA
+855 A
-866 MEVNLEAIRA
+866 MQDNLDAIRA

-897 VDPEVAFQQLMDDMN
+897 QDPELAFQQLMDDMN
-912 ADERTNG
+912 ADERANG

-934 DSFGAR
+934 E
-940 PTPPNIAPNADGVWG
+940 PNPATQNPF
-955 AVENNEGDL
+955 ENNEGDL
-964 NDNTGPNPTTGNP
+964 SDNTGSNPATGNP

-991 GTDQEFQP
+991 GTGQDIQP
-999 EYGFDNE
+999 EYSFDNE

-1016 ESQVS
+1016 EIQVDQ
-1021 SAQQSEEQSDNGV
+1021 AVNEGV
-1034 DLTGTELQ
+1034 
-1042 AFNIITQ
+1042 
-1049 FVTDPDA
+1049 
-1056 DIPKIA
+1056 
-1062 DTVSFRG
+1062 
-1069 NGVRLSEDNM
+1069 
-1079 VRWFSVDPSMAADSL
+1079 ADS
-1094 RALDQEGLVRREVT
+1094 
-1108 SNSWQ
+1108 
-1113 INGKPSVSYESV
+1113 ES
-1125 WGNPKDSAE
+1125 A
-1134 VTTDTVIEDDIQD
+1134 IEDDIQD

-1192 DVVREPVTR
+1192 DVIREPVTR
-1201 NKAVQEAKNEIIKE
+1201 NKGVQAAKNEILKE
-1215 NRNAQAKTYEDS
+1215 NRNAQAKTYEES
-1227 TQLTETSDNELTGQE
+1227 TQTVETSDTELTGQE
-1242 DAETAFQDEVS
+1242 DTESAFQDEVS

-1269 VDESPAGAL
+1269 VDASPAGAL
-1278 DALDTNGLSYK
+1278 DALDTNGLSYQ

-1330 YVAGLTS
+1330 FAAGLTS
-1337 NFNENGKF
+1337 KYEEDGVF
-1345 TRSSAK
+1345 TRNSAK
-1351 ALAADMYRAST
+1351 ALAAAMYNAST
-1362 GKQASDYEAEVA
+1362 RKQASEYEAEVA

-1385 PMVQNL
+1385 PMVQNM
-1391 VNGKT
+1391 VNGRT

-1436 ATEDAAEV
+1436 ATEDAADV

-1511 AALNYMLQKGMVEM
+1511 VALNYMLQKGMVEM

-1566 AALIQNDNGDVSL
+1566 AALIQNDNGEVAL
-1579 SNEAKNVVR
+1579 ANEAKNVVR

-1609 IDPIEVTPQTF
+1609 LEPIEATPQTF
-1620 NGFGS
+1620 NSFGS

-1743 LSEERAEIDLNSMSI
+1743 LSEERAEIDLNSMAI

-1916 NPNNIRNLAQY
+1916 NPNGIRNLAQY

-1939 LGEVKELF
+1939 LGEVKELM

-1952 VHPDLRVAFDG
+1952 IHPDLRTAFDG

-2007 SAINDNSPQK
+2007 AGINEDNPK
-2017 MSETVGHINTILK
+2017 KVADTVEHINTILK
-2030 FYNQNHKGK
+2030 FYNQNHKSK
-2039 VPLLNAAAFKDMDLK
+2039 VPLLNAANFKNMDLK

-2074 IKDALK
+2074 IKEALK
-2080 EQLSDYI
+2080 AQLSDYI
-2087 QARDEFNLA
+2087 QARDEFNLT

-2107 YKSMASQYLADIK
+2107 YKSMASQYLADIQ
-2120 ENDKVRASMD
+2120 ESDKVRAGMD

-2180 RGVQVPFKQE
+2180 RGIQVPFKQE
-2190 VKALNRSF
+2190 MKALNRSF

-2209 FFEPGVA
+2209 FFEPGVS

-2252 LEVMAKIQN
+2252 LEIMAKIQN

-2278 QAVLAPMQAYA
+2278 QAVLAPMKAYA
-2289 DGLVSGNTDQ
+2289 DGLVLPNHDL
-2299 RTQVHAALSSL
+2299 RVQVSTAMSALAG
-2310 SKSVGLSDGTDPVN
+2310 SVGMDDGGTPITS
-2324 GRENI
+2324 REQI
-2329 GQVLEHLVRHMY
+2329 GQVLQNVVRHMY
-2341 GKDLGKMENL
+2341 SKDLAKMDGL
-2351 LNTYSINQYGTEGG
+2351 MDTYSINQYGTENG
-2365 EYLITKGK
+2365 EYIVTSGK
-2373 KNTLESRKQGLEAA
+2373 KNTIQKRKVELEKA
-2387 MELDLKKVANLAKGL
+2387 MQEDIKSVAELAKGL
-2402 DKFLSSKDETKVN
+2402 NKFLDSREDHEIITS
-2415 TDGTGS
+2415 GTGS
-2421 NKFDAE
+2421 SKFDAK

-2437 RQETTKEQKPNTFSQ
+2437 RQETAKEQKPNTFSQ
-2452 DLLKYRNELKDPKR
+2452 DLYKYRNELKDPKR

-2475 GKYLKDERPQVA
+2475 AKYLKDERPQVA
-2487 ANAKMYNELLQ
+2487 GNAKMYNELLQ

-2518 SHMLGVDEAN
+2518 SHMLGVTEAN
-2528 AGNVNAWFKAV
+2528 ITNVNAWFKAA
-2539 GDKKQINIRLDSGLK
+2539 GNQKQINIRLDSGLK

-2567 ATGIAL
+2567 ATGVAL
-2573 KNLRDMKASGKVAP
+2573 KNLRDMKESGKIAP

-2606 RDNVTGTD
+2606 RENVTGTD

-2647 PADLDYRLPKAGSLF
+2647 PADLDYHLPKGGSLF

-2667 NLMGVFYG
+2667 NLMGLFYG
-2675 FFAPGKKYSAKELTA
+2675 FFAPGKKYDAKELTA

-2744 PETGDASFDAHLKGV
+2744 PETGDASFDAHLKEV
-2759 MKSVTDRAFGS
+2759 MRNVTDRAFGS

-2802 VNGFGMTSREQ
+2802 VNGFGMTAREQ

-2871 QQKYDYLFDTA
+2871 QQKYDYLFDTT

-2888 RFMAMALGNKEV
+2888 RFMAMALGNQEV
-2900 HALLNMEVDR
+2900 HNLLNMQVDR
-2910 KARVPEVN
+2910 KARVPEVD
-2918 NEWFNKAAALLDTA
+2918 NEWFSKAASLLDTA

-2972 EKIEEAMEKVDN
+2972 EKIEEAMEQVDN
-2984 VANNVV
+2984 VANNLVV
-2990 ISAGH
+2990 KAGH
-2995 KLSDLASA
+2995 KLSDLASS
-3003 TNPESQIGK
+3003 TNPESQVGK
-3012 IVRNTTIQTFSGKPL
+3012 IIRNTTIQTFSGKPL
-3027 AVFDVVQDWRNQEN
+3027 AVFDVLQDWRNQEN

-3050 ELLKEIGNVTE
+3050 ELLKEVGNVTE

-3074 LHENNAQR
+3074 MHENNAQR

-3095 KDEGKN
+3095 KDGGKN
-3101 LTKEQREAI
+3101 LTKSVREAI

-3147 LERGLSPVHI
+3147 LERGLSSVHV

-3177 KNAFGIAADAGL
+3177 KNAFGIAAGAGL
-3189 ANPNMN
+3189 ANPDMN

-3210 YSLEYMNSD
+3210 YSLDYMNSG

-3224 AKVVEDE
+3224 SNVVEQE
-3231 RENGGLENLLKYHK
+3231 RENGGLENLIKYHK

-3270 VTNSYRDVTVAYTQA
+3270 VTNSYRDVTVAYNQA

-3319 DAGKQQFIS
+3319 DAGKQQIVS

-3345 DTVELANAINAGRS
+3345 DTVELTNAINAGRS

-3422 LANRTQ
+3422 LANRSQ
-3428 NKKIVNALHDIYKN
+3428 NKKIVSALHDIYKN

-3494 LTVFGYPK
+3494 LTVFGHPK

-3574 FLLSAHGVPIGDIIQ
+3574 FLLSAHGVPVGDIIQ

-3595 LGGIQHRKDLSMITK
+3595 LGGIQHRKDLAMITK

-3651 GIVEDIDPSANMYSY
+3651 GIVEDIDPSTNMYSY

-3772 IQKAMFKLVAERP
+3772 IQKAMFKLIAERP

-3799 TMPPG
+3799 TLPPG

-3827 LDEPFPLKLLQ
+3827 LDEPFPIKLLQ

>member
-12 TGTSSNLDNLT
+12 TGASSNLDNLT
-23 IKVGK
+23 IKVGE
-28 SVQRIASEVDAAMQP
+28 SVQRIAAKVEAAVQP
-43 QITVGEG
+43 QVTIGEA
-50 FTPNNTVGYGDAYYE
+50 FTPNHTVGYGDAYNE
-65 NIKEAT
+65 NIREAT
-71 YLDAKAAEYEK
+71 YLDAKASEYEK
-82 RKAEDSERFLSEENL
+82 RRAADSERFLSEDNL
-97 TSANP
+97 TSSNP
-102 FMWGAS
+102 FMWGVA
-108 NIANFG
+108 NLANFG
-114 ANVAGTVVNTFENI
+114 ANAAGTFVNSFENI
-128 SAAGAAAQRESLNS
+128 AAAGAAAQRETLNS
-142 AIPEDI
+142 KIPDDIKDI
-148 RNIEERRRLA
+148 RERQKLSINQNSIKSEIKRLTNIRDNTTDDKQLA
-158 QFPGATRYKLHKLD
+158 QL
-172 ERFNAGL
+172 N
-179 DSAELAEAN
+179 N
-188 EERAQLLKQ
+188 EIARLTQQTL
-197 LDMVYPSEQELAR
+197 VTPPTPQELAR
-210 LKANSGLNGMGTW
+210 LKEQSGLNGMGTW
-223 EDVFKERDRYDRVNK
+223 QDVLNIRDEYDVTNK
-238 ELRGDPKNG
+238 RLRGDPKNG
-247 VASFTGAS
+247 TASITGAS

-261 SLANLKE
+261 SLDNLKE
-268 RVADEDGGKFK
+268 RVADEDAGQFEKI
-279 ETINDPESSFMDKAG
+279 INDPNAGFMDKAG

-301 SYLGHATTNPGAV
+301 SYLEHAVTNPGV
-314 PEMLAES
+314 LPEMLGES
-321 LPYMVPVTAPV
+321 LPHIIPVTAPT
-332 AAAGAGSEIYA
+332 AALGAGSEVYA
-343 RGTQEYREKYGRDTI
+343 RGTQEYRENYNRHTI
-358 PTADHAAIGA
+358 PNADHAAIGA
-368 LGAAMAGSTFVQGGL
+368 LGVAMGGSSFVQGGL
-383 ERRMLQ
+383 ERQMIK
-389 GGFAQGSGRMV
+389 GGFAQGTGKVV

-435 TTAVTAKSAAPI
+435 TTAVTAGAAKPI
-447 ARVGVAATAEGL
+447 ARVGVAGVTEGL
-459 QEGFQNSIEQN
+459 QEGGQNIIEQN
-470 AGLQA
+470 AGLQGS
-475 TIDQSQL
+475 IDQSQL

-494 AISAPGVA
+494 ALSAPGVA

-525 DTTEDDLIN
+525 DVTEEDLIN
-534 PSSTKYNPTQAINR
+534 PSSTKYNPTQAINL

-556 KEEMAPEA
+556 KEEMAPEDIA
-564 ITESKA
+564 KSKA

-599 EQMYEEKKVS
+599 EQLYEEKKAS
-609 YASQLENLA
+609 YATQLENLA

-630 AFDKMLNSFEVRIA
+630 AFDTMLKSFETRIA
-644 AAKEN
+644 AAKKN
-649 QDKISDLEG
+649 QDKIEDLEG

-682 TKTANEQT
+682 TKTTNEQA
-690 APANTTEEATQLLGA
+690 APANATEEATQILGA
-705 PGFGEVTRMQE
+705 PSFGEVTRMQE

-727 RNRLRV
+727 RNTLRV

-745 NLGQVNKDINK
+745 KLGDVNNDINK
-756 GSEKY
+756 GSDKY

-772 QAVQSGDSAQ
+772 EAVRTGDSAQ
-782 QRILSRDLSNFES
+782 QRILSRDLNNFES
-795 TMSSKL
+795 TLSSKL
-801 DALKAAQEAA
+801 DALKVAQEAA
-811 DQAKKQ
+811 DKSKKQ
-817 IRIVRNEDGSWF
+817 IRIVRNKDGSWF
-829 ADTEGKVSRKQFSKN
+829 ADTEGTVSRKQFSKN

-876 TKLALDEIL
+876 TKLALDEITNGSRASRPGTPDL
-885 NSSKAPRQQAAQ
+885 NTSSMSFEEEMAAFN
-897 VDPEVAFQQLMDDMN
+897 DY
-912 ADERTNG
+912 ERANG
-919 RDTTARDTDPGVRTV
+919 RDTTARDTDPGARTV
-934 DSFGAR
+934 NPF
-940 PTPPNIAPNADGVWG
+940 
-955 AVENNEGDL
+955 ENNEGDL
-964 NDNTGPNPTTGNP
+964 IDNSGSAPTSANP
-977 FGNLGLEDPFENVQ
+977 FDNLGLEDPFENVQ
-991 GTDQEFQP
+991 ETGEAIQSG
-999 EYGFDNE
+999 YSFDNE
-1006 SENPAPVSQP
+1006 SENPAPVDQAINEGVA
-1016 ESQVS
+1016 ES
-1021 SAQQSEEQSDNGV
+1021 
-1034 DLTGTELQ
+1034 
-1042 AFNIITQ
+1042 
-1049 FVTDPDA
+1049 
-1056 DIPKIA
+1056 
-1062 DTVSFRG
+1062 
-1069 NGVRLSEDNM
+1069 
-1079 VRWFSVDPSMAADSL
+1079 
-1094 RALDQEGLVRREVT
+1094 EVA
-1108 SNSWQ
+1108 
-1113 INGKPSVSYESV
+1113 V
-1125 WGNPKDSAE
+1125 
-1134 VTTDTVIEDDIQD
+1134 EDDIQD

-1184 LNTDKVTG
+1184 LITDKATG
-1192 DVVREPVTR
+1192 EVLREPFTR
-1201 NKAVQEAKNEIIKE
+1201 NKALEAAKNEIIKE
-1215 NRNAQAKTYEDS
+1215 NREAQAKTYEES
-1227 TQLTETSDNELTGQE
+1227 TKVVEAKDTELTGQE
-1242 DAETAFQDEVS
+1242 DTETALQDEVQ

-1269 VDESPAGAL
+1269 VDASPAGAL
-1278 DALDTNGLSYK
+1278 DALDTNGLSYQ

-1312 RVIDGVNSPLV
+1312 RVIDGANSPLV

-1330 YVAGLTS
+1330 YVAGSTS
-1337 NFNENGKF
+1337 NYAEDGKF
-1345 TRSSAK
+1345 TRNSAK
-1351 ALAADMYRAST
+1351 ALASAMYRVAA
-1362 GKQASDYEAEVA
+1362 GKQATEYEAEVA

-1385 PMVQNL
+1385 PMVQNM
-1391 VNGKT
+1391 VNGRT

-1436 ATEDAAEV
+1436 ATADAADV

-1463 QTRLAHVGQ
+1463 QNRLAHVGT

-1492 QLAEVDEARRDK
+1492 QLSDVDESRRDK

-1511 AALNYMLQKGMVEM
+1511 VALNYMLQKGMVEM
-1525 STFKHSVL
+1525 SSFKHSEL
-1533 GDMKAQV
+1533 GNMKAEV
-1540 LEYTNGKEDTRDN
+1540 LEYTNGKEDKRDN
-1553 KFGNPNGTSDFIS
+1553 RFGNPKAVSDFIS
-1566 AALIQNDNGDVSL
+1566 GALIQNDNGDIL
-1579 SNEAKNVVR
+1579 LANEARNVVR

-1609 IDPIEVTPQTF
+1609 LEPIEVTPQTF

-1625 RVSKFQAGVVAK
+1625 RVSKFQAGVLAK

-1642 YELDKGMSAILK
+1642 YELDKGMTAILK
-1654 AFTTSPERRSTL
+1654 AFNTSPARKAIL
-1666 VKLLGAVDPSTKL
+1666 VKMLGAVDPSTKL
-1679 SIRKK
+1679 KIREK
-1684 SVESINDGIA
+1684 SVKSINDGIA
-1694 RSLSIIERT
+1694 RSLNIIEQT
-1703 METTKGKP
+1703 MKTSNSKP

-1743 LSEERAEIDLNSMSI
+1743 LSEERAEIDLSSMAI
-1758 FTAKNDGST
+1758 FTGKNDGST

-1800 ADFLPKLDEYIHSQ
+1800 ADFLPKLDEYIHSE
-1814 PVEDAANALGRI
+1814 PVENAAKALGRI
-1826 MNGKEG
+1826 MNGKEE

-1901 TLTTGMAKAFGIFRN
+1901 TLSTGMAKAFGIFRN

-1927 RTIENGKDMYEM
+1927 RSIEDGKDMYEM
-1939 LGEVKELF
+1939 LGEVKELM
-1947 WAQAD
+1947 WANAD
-1952 VHPDLRVAFDG
+1952 VHPDLRAAFDG

-1994 GREFLEGIYDSLE
+1994 GREFLEGIYDAFE
-2007 SAINDNSPQK
+2007 SAINENNPQK
-2017 MSETVGHINTILK
+2017 VEETVGHINTILK
-2030 FYNQNHKGK
+2030 FYNNNHKGK
-2039 VPLLNAAAFKDMDLK
+2039 VPLLNATNFKNMDLQ
-2054 LPDQVE
+2054 LSDQVE

-2080 EQLSDYI
+2080 DQLSDYI
-2087 QARDEFNLA
+2087 QARDEFNLT

-2107 YKSMASQYLADIK
+2107 YKSMASQYLEKIK
-2120 ENDKVRASMD
+2120 ETDQVRAAMD
-2130 EGISKQERTEIMN
+2130 EGISKQERTEIMK
-2143 GIKKYMP
+2143 GIRKYMP

-2165 SGIPLIDV
+2165 SGIPLIDT
-2173 SRVWNEK
+2173 SRVWNEN

-2198 KYMFSPISNNQ
+2198 KYMFSPISNTQ
-2209 FFEPGVA
+2209 YFEPGVA

-2252 LEVMAKIQN
+2252 LEIMAKIQN

-2289 DGLVSGNTDQ
+2289 DGLVTGNTDQ
-2299 RTQVHAALSSL
+2299 RAQVQAALSAL
-2310 SKSVGLSDGTDPVN
+2310 SKAVGLSDGKSPVK
-2324 GRENI
+2324 GREDI
-2329 GQVLEHLVRHMY
+2329 GKVLEHLVRHMY
-2341 GKDLGKMENL
+2341 GKDLGKMDNL

-2387 MELDLKKVANLAKGL
+2387 MDLDLKKVAKLAKGL
-2402 DKFLSSKDETKVN
+2402 DKFLSSKDETTVN
-2415 TDGTGS
+2415 TSGTGS
-2421 NKFDAE
+2421 NKFDPE

-2437 RQETTKEQKPNTFSQ
+2437 RQETAKEQNPNTISQ
-2452 DLLKYRNELKDPKR
+2452 DLLKYRNELKNPKR
-2466 LVKFVQHNL
+2466 LVKFIQHNL

-2487 ANAKMYNELLQ
+2487 GNAKMYNELLQ

-2518 SHMLGVDEAN
+2518 SHMLGASEAN
-2528 AGNVNAWFKAV
+2528 SKNVNAWFKAE
-2539 GDKKQINIRLDSGLK
+2539 GNKKQINIRLDNGLK
-2554 VDAKVVVHELMHA
+2554 VDAKVLVHELMHA
-2567 ATGIAL
+2567 ATGVAL
-2573 KNLRDMKASGKVAP
+2573 KNLRDMKEAGKVPP

-2606 RDNVTGTD
+2606 RDNVTGSD

-2622 SSLDEF
+2622 SNLDEF

-2667 NLMGVFYG
+2667 NLLGVFYG
-2675 FFAPGKKYSAKELTA
+2675 FFAPGKKYSAKELSA

-2744 PETGDASFDAHLKGV
+2744 PETGDASFDAHLKEV
-2759 MKSVTDRAFGS
+2759 MRTVTDRAFGS

-2802 VNGFGMTSREQ
+2802 VNGFGMSAREQ

-2856 KGDWEYMDQQEKAEA
+2856 KGDWEYMDQQEKAVA

-2888 RFMAMALGNKEV
+2888 RFMAMALGNQEV
-2900 HALLNMEVDR
+2900 HNLLNMQVDR
-2910 KARVPEVN
+2910 KARVPEVD
-2918 NEWFNKAAALLDTA
+2918 NEWFSKAASLLDTA

-2939 HLGPGASKRTNNR
+2939 HLGPGASKRTNSR

-2984 VANNVV
+2984 IANSAV
-2990 ISAGH
+2990 IAAGQ
-2995 KLSDLASA
+2995 KISDLASA

-3027 AVFDVVQDWRNQEN
+3027 AVFDVLQDWRNQEN

-3050 ELLKEIGNVTE
+3050 ELLKEIGNVSKD
-3061 NGKVVESLLRQTK
+3061 GQAVETLLRETK
-3074 LHENNAQR
+3074 MHENNAQR
-3082 LRTEIKKDVLELF
+3082 LRTEIKKDVLALF

-3128 NDVARYIQSHGA
+3128 NDVSRYIQSHGA

-3147 LERGLSPVHI
+3147 LERGLSPVHV

-3177 KNAFGIAADAGL
+3177 KNAFGIAAGAGL

-3195 PDPALVERIDHLVSL
+3195 PDPQLVEQIDHLVSL

-3224 AKVVEDE
+3224 ATVVEQE
-3231 RENGGLENLLKYHK
+3231 RENGGLENLIKYHK

-3295 IEVGPVSRSQSDPSE
+3295 IEVGPVSRSQADPSE

-3345 DTVELANAINAGRS
+3345 DTVELTNAINAGRS

-3399 KYLERNN
+3399 TYLERNN

-3422 LANRTQ
+3422 LANKSQ
-3428 NKKIVNALHDIYKN
+3428 NKKIVGALHDIYKN

-3475 EDVKKTW
+3475 EEVKKTW

-3494 LTVFGYPK
+3494 LTVFGHPK

-3507 RAFDKTDGYRG
+3507 RAFDKTDGFRN

-3574 FLLSAHGVPIGDIIQ
+3574 FLLSAHGVPMGDIIQ

-3595 LGGIQHRKDLSMITK
+3595 LGGIQHRKDLAMITK

-3620 DPVQLQNEINIIR
+3620 DPVQLQNEINVIR

-3651 GIVEDIDPSANMYSY
+3651 GIVEDIDPSTNMYSY

-3684 LRTGI
+3684 LRTGL

-3721 YYTEKAPKKLSHEA
+3721 YYTEKAPKKLSPEA

-3772 IQKAMFKLVAERP
+3772 IQKAMFKLLAERP
-3785 ASALSQAFLMNQFS
+3785 ASALSQAVLMNQFS
-3799 TMPPG
+3799 TLPPG

-3827 LDEPFPLKLLQ
+3827 LDEPFPIKLLQ

>member
-12 TGTSSNLDNLT
+12 TGTPSNLDNLT
-23 IKVGK
+23 IKVEE
-28 SVQRIASEVDAAMQP
+28 SVQRIAAKVDAAMQP
-43 QITVGEG
+43 QVTIGPG
-50 FTPNNTVGYGDAYYE
+50 FTPNHTAGYGEAYYE
-65 NIKEAT
+65 NMEEGN

-82 RKAEDSERFLSEENL
+82 RRAEDSERFLSEDNL
-97 TSANP
+97 TSSNP
-102 FMWGAS
+102 LMWGVA

-114 ANVAGTVVNTFENI
+114 ANVAGGLVNMYENT
-128 SAAGAAAQRESLNS
+128 AAMGAAAQRESLNS
-142 AIPEDI
+142 AIPDDIKDI
-148 RNIEERRRLA
+148 RERQKLSINQNSIKSEIKRLTNIRDNTTDDKQLA
-158 QFPGATRYKLHKLD
+158 QL
-172 ERFNAGL
+172 N
-179 DSAELAEAN
+179 
-188 EERAQLLKQ
+188 
-197 LDMVYPSEQELAR
+197 SEIARLTQQTLVTPPTPQELAR
-210 LKANSGLNGMGTW
+210 LKEQSGLNGMGTW
-223 EDVFKERDRYDRVNK
+223 QDVLNIRDEYDVTNRR
-238 ELRGDPKNG
+238 LRGDPKNG

-255 EWGNNK
+255 EWGNTK
-261 SLANLKE
+261 SLENLKE
-268 RVADEDGGKFK
+268 RVADEDAGQF
-279 ETINDPESSFMDKAG
+279 EQTINDPNATFMDKAG

-301 SYLGHATTNPGAV
+301 SYLEHAVTNPGV
-314 PEMLAES
+314 IPEMLGES
-321 LPYMVPVTAPV
+321 LPYIIPVTAPS
-332 AAAGAGSEIYA
+332 AALGAGSEIYA
-343 RGTQEYREKYGRDTI
+343 RGTQEYRENYDRHTI
-358 PTADHAAIGA
+358 PTADHVAIGA
-368 LGAAMAGSTFVQGGL
+368 LGAAMGGSSFVQGAL
-383 ERRMLQ
+383 ARQMVK
-389 GGFAQGSGRMV
+389 GGFAQGTGKVV
-400 DSVAGAVRNKV
+400 DSVAGAVRKKV

-435 TTAVTAKSAAPI
+435 TTAVGGFAAAPT
-447 ARVGVAATAEGL
+447 ARVGVAGVAEGL
-459 QEGFQNSIEQN
+459 QEGFQNAIEQN
-470 AGLQA
+470 AGLQG

-494 AISAPGVA
+494 ALAAPSSAI
-502 VQAGADAFR
+502 QAGADTLR
-511 GSQQRKQEELVGAA
+511 GVQKRKQEEAVGAA
-525 DTTEDDLIN
+525 DTTEQELID

-556 KEEMAPEA
+556 EEEMSPEA
-564 ITESKA
+564 ITESKT

-587 QALEDAKGLGAL
+587 QALEDAKGLAAL
-599 EQMYEEKKVS
+599 EQLYEEKKVS
-609 YASQLENLA
+609 YATQLEDLA
-618 KRLPERYDEAKN
+618 TRLPERYDEAKK
-630 AFDKMLNSFEVRIA
+630 AFDAMLNSFEVRIE
-644 AAKEN
+644 AAKKN
-649 QDKISDLEG
+649 QDKIADLEG
-658 RNKEDKEFYDNATKS
+658 RNKEDKEFYENATKS

-682 TKTANEQT
+682 SKVADEQV

-705 PGFGEVTRMQE
+705 PGFGEVTRMRE
-716 LAADESVPQDV
+716 LAADESVPANI
-727 RNRLRV
+727 RSALRV
-733 VSEALIAENKAK
+733 VSDALIAENKAK
-745 NLGQVNKDINK
+745 SLGDVNNDINK

-761 RGMSEYITEMQ
+761 RGMSEYISEMQ
-772 QAVQSGDSAQ
+772 EAVRTNDTTH
-782 QRILSRDLSNFES
+782 QRILTRDLNRFEF
-795 TMSSKL
+795 TLSSKL
-801 DALKAAQEAA
+801 EALKVAQEAA
-811 DQAKKQ
+811 DKAKKQ
-817 IRIVRNEDGSWF
+817 IRIVRNKDGSWF
-829 ADTEGKVSRKQFSKN
+829 ADVEGNVSRKRFSKN

-876 TKLALDEIL
+876 TKLALDEIA

-897 VDPEVAFQQLMDDMN
+897 QDPEVAFQQLMDDMN
-912 ADERTNG
+912 ADERANG

-934 DSFGAR
+934 QPSAATQSPF
-940 PTPPNIAPNADGVWG
+940 
-955 AVENNEGDL
+955 ENNEGDL
-964 NDNTGPNPTTGNP
+964 IDNSSSNNSSAPVGNP
-977 FGNLGLEDPFENVQ
+977 FGDLGLEVPFENEQ
-991 GTDQEFQP
+991 GAGPSIQAEGGFGYEP
-999 EYGFDNE
+999 E
-1006 SENPAPVSQP
+1006 STAPVSQP
-1016 ESQVS
+1016 ESQVEVE
-1021 SAQQSEEQSDNGV
+1021 AAPTVDQAVNEGVAESE
-1034 DLTGTELQ
+1034 
-1042 AFNIITQ
+1042 
-1049 FVTDPDA
+1049 P
-1056 DIPKIA
+1056 
-1062 DTVSFRG
+1062 
-1069 NGVRLSEDNM
+1069 
-1079 VRWFSVDPSMAADSL
+1079 
-1094 RALDQEGLVRREVT
+1094 
-1108 SNSWQ
+1108 
-1113 INGKPSVSYESV
+1113 
-1125 WGNPKDSAE
+1125 
-1134 VTTDTVIEDDIQD
+1134 VIEDDIQD

-1160 GWKRTELT
+1160 GWKRTELV

-1192 DVVREPVTR
+1192 DVIREPITR
-1201 NKAVQEAKNEIIKE
+1201 NKAVTAAKNEIMKE
-1215 NRNAQAKTYEDS
+1215 QRNAKAKTYEES
-1227 TQLTETSDNELTGQE
+1227 TKTVETSDTELTGQE
-1242 DAETAFQDEVS
+1242 DTEAAFQDEVS
-1253 NIEVTDV
+1253 NIDVTDV

-1269 VDESPAGAL
+1269 VDASPAGAL

-1296 EKPLD
+1296 EKPLNE
-1301 QQNLVKTGFVQ
+1301 QNLVKTGFVQ

-1330 YVAGLTS
+1330 YAAGLTS
-1337 NFNENGKF
+1337 KYEENGVF
-1345 TRSSAK
+1345 TRNSAK
-1351 ALAADMYRAST
+1351 ALAAAMYSAST
-1362 GKQASDYEAEVA
+1362 RKQPSEYEAEVA
-1374 AKLFYRLGQDV
+1374 AKLFYRLGQDI
-1385 PMVQNL
+1385 PMVQNM
-1391 VNGKT
+1391 VNGRT

-1426 AASLDWVGQN
+1426 AASLDWVAQN
-1436 ATEDAAEV
+1436 ATPDAADV

-1452 LKDIKYLPNKV
+1452 LKDVKYLPYKV
-1463 QTRLAHVGQ
+1463 QNRLAHVGT

-1492 QLAEVDEARRDK
+1492 QLSDVDESRRDK

-1511 AALNYMLQKGMVEM
+1511 VALNYMLKKGMVQM
-1525 STFKHSVL
+1525 STFKHSELGNLKAEVL
-1533 GDMKAQV
+1533 A
-1540 LEYTNGKEDTRDN
+1540 YTNGKEDTRDN
-1553 KFGNPNGTSDFIS
+1553 KFGNPNGSSDFIS
-1566 AALIQNDNGDVSL
+1566 GALFQNDDGEVVL
-1579 SNEAKNVVR
+1579 ANEARNVVR

-1609 IDPIEVTPQTF
+1609 LEPIEVTPQTF

-1625 RVSKFQAGVVAK
+1625 RVSKFQAGVLAK

-1642 YELDKGMSAILK
+1642 YELDKGMAAILK
-1654 AFTTSPERRSTL
+1654 AFSTTPARKALL
-1666 VKLLGAVDPSTKL
+1666 VKMLGAVDPSTKL
-1679 SIRKK
+1679 KIREK
-1684 SVESINDGIA
+1684 SVKSINDGIA
-1694 RSLSIIERT
+1694 RSLNIIEQT
-1703 METTKGKP
+1703 MKTTNGKP

-1743 LSEERAEIDLNSMSI
+1743 LSEERAEIDLNNMSI
-1758 FTAKNDGST
+1758 FTGKNDGST

-1800 ADFLPKLDEYIHSQ
+1800 ADFLPKLDEYIHSE
-1814 PVEDAANALGRI
+1814 PVENAAKALGRI
-1826 MNGKEG
+1826 MNGKEA

-1901 TLTTGMAKAFGIFRN
+1901 TLSTGMAKAFGIFRN
-1916 NPNNIRNLAQY
+1916 NPNGIRNLAQY
-1927 RTIENGKDMYEM
+1927 RSIEDGKDMYEM
-1939 LGEVKELF
+1939 LGEVKEIF
-1947 WAQAD
+1947 WSQAD
-1952 VHPDLRVAFDG
+1952 VHPELRAAFDG
-1963 LDSKFAGRNGA
+1963 LDNKFAGRNGA

-1979 PFNYGAGYKAIVKAN
+1979 PFNYGAGYPAIVKAN
-1994 GREFLEGIYDSLE
+1994 GREFLEGIYDAFE
-2007 SAINDNSPQK
+2007 SAINEGNTQK
-2017 MSETVGHINTILK
+2017 VEETVGHINTILK
-2030 FYNQNHKGK
+2030 FYNNNHKGK
-2039 VPLLNAAAFKDMDLK
+2039 VPLLNPANFKTMDLK
-2054 LPDQVE
+2054 LSDQVE

-2080 EQLSDYI
+2080 DQLSDYI

-2107 YKSMASQYLADIK
+2107 YKSMASEYLEEIK
-2120 ENDKVRASMD
+2120 KNDKVRAAMD
-2130 EGISKQERTEIMN
+2130 EGISKQERAEIMK
-2143 GIKKYMP
+2143 GIRKYMP

-2165 SGIPLIDV
+2165 SGIPLIDTT
-2173 SRVWNEK
+2173 RVWNEN

-2198 KYMFSPISNNQ
+2198 KYMFSPISNTQ
-2209 FFEPGVA
+2209 YFEPGVA

-2252 LEVMAKIQN
+2252 LEIMAKIQN

-2289 DGLVSGNTDQ
+2289 DGLVTGNSDQ
-2299 RTQVHAALSSL
+2299 RAQVQSALSAL
-2310 SKSVGLSDGTDPVN
+2310 SKAVGLSDGKSTVK
-2324 GRENI
+2324 GREDI
-2329 GQVLEHLVRHMY
+2329 GKVLEHLVRHMY
-2341 GKDLGKMENL
+2341 GKDLGKMDNL

-2373 KNTLESRKQGLEAA
+2373 KNTLESRKQGLEATMDA
-2387 MELDLKKVANLAKGL
+2387 DLKKVANLAKGL
-2402 DKFLSSKDETKVN
+2402 DKFLSSKDETTIN
-2415 TDGTGS
+2415 IDGTGS
-2421 NKFDAE
+2421 NKFDPE

-2437 RQETTKEQKPNTFSQ
+2437 RQETAKEQKPNTISQ

-2466 LVKFVQHNL
+2466 LVKFIQHNL

-2498 LAMGSLDGL
+2498 LAMGSLDGM
-2507 EVNIVTKGEDT
+2507 EINIVTKGEDT
-2518 SHMLGVDEAN
+2518 SHMLGATEAN
-2528 AGNVNAWFKAV
+2528 IKNVNAWFKAV
-2539 GDKKQINIRLDSGLK
+2539 GDKKQINIRLDNGLK
-2554 VDAKVVVHELMHA
+2554 VDAKVLVHELMHA
-2567 ATGIAL
+2567 ATGVAL
-2573 KNLRDMKASGKVAP
+2573 KNLRDMKESGKVAP

-2595 YERLE
+2595 YDRLE

-2606 RDNVTGTD
+2606 RDNVTGSD

-2647 PADLDYRLPKAGSLF
+2647 PADLDYRLPKTGSLF

-2667 NLMGVFYG
+2667 NLLGVFYG
-2675 FFAPGKKYSAKELTA
+2675 FFAPGKSYDAKKLSA

-2701 VQRTQDVPALRSLPS
+2701 VHRTQNVPALRSLPS

-2744 PETGDASFDAHLKGV
+2744 PETGDASFDAHLKDV
-2759 MKSVTDRAFGS
+2759 MRNVTDRAFGS

-2802 VNGFGMTSREQ
+2802 ANGFGMTAREQ

-2821 ALEESLKDKS
+2821 ALEESIKDKS
-2831 LSASYRELGVA
+2831 LSAAYRELGVV
-2842 FDSAKKNLKVEDFT
+2842 FDSAKKNLKVEDFA
-2856 KGDWEYMDQQEKAEA
+2856 KGDWEYMDQQEKALA

-2888 RFMAMALGNKEV
+2888 RFMAMALGNQEV
-2900 HALLNMEVDR
+2900 HSLLNMQVDR
-2910 KARVPEVN
+2910 KARVPEVD
-2918 NEWFNKAAALLDTA
+2918 NEWFNKAAAFLDKS
-2932 FDVLTDK
+2932 FDSLTDR
-2939 HLGPGASKRTNNR
+2939 HLGAGANGRTNNR

-2972 EKIEEAMEKVDN
+2972 EKIEEALEQIDT
-2984 VANNVV
+2984 VANNAV
-2990 ISAGH
+2990 IAAGQ
-2995 KLSDLASA
+2995 KLSDMASA
-3003 TNPESQIGK
+3003 TNPETRVGK

-3027 AVFDVVQDWRNQEN
+3027 AVFDVLQDWRNQEL

-3050 ELLKEIGNVTE
+3050 ELLKEVGNVTE
-3061 NGKVVESLLRQTK
+3061 NGKVVESLLRETK

-3082 LRTEIKKDVLELF
+3082 LRTEIKKDVLALF
-3095 KDEGKN
+3095 KDMGKN

-3140 RKSEIRL
+3140 RKSEIRS

-3177 KNAFGIAADAGL
+3177 KNAFGIAAGAGL
-3189 ANPNMN
+3189 TNPNMN
-3195 PDPALVERIDHLVSL
+3195 PDPALVEHIDHLVSL
-3210 YSLEYMNSD
+3210 YSLEYMNSG

-3224 AKVVEDE
+3224 ASIVEQE
-3231 RENGGLENLLKYHK
+3231 RENGGIENLIKYHK

-3270 VTNSYRDVTVAYTQA
+3270 VSNPYRDVTVAYTQA
-3285 DADRLRSAMY
+3285 DVDRLRGAMY
-3295 IEVGPVSRSQSDPSE
+3295 IEVGPVGRSNADPSE
-3310 FTPIMFYTE
+3310 FTPIMFYSE
-3319 DAGKQQFIS
+3319 DAGKQQYIS

-3345 DTVELANAINAGRS
+3345 DTTELTNAINAGRS
-3359 SLVNDPKYNPFD
+3359 ALVNDPNYNPFD

-3381 TKGNITGYRYEMA
+3381 TKGNIVGYRYEMA

-3399 KYLERNN
+3399 TYLERNN

-3411 IGTFTSLGYTK
+3411 IGAFTSLGYTK
-3422 LANRTQ
+3422 LANKSQ

-3442 STAWDRKKFV
+3442 SSAWDRKKFV

-3460 PVAYAAWDRLSHDTK
+3460 PVAYAAWERLSHDTK
-3475 EDVKKTW
+3475 EEVKKTW

-3494 LTVFGYPK
+3494 LTVFGHPK

-3507 RAFDKTDGYRG
+3507 RAFDKADGTRN

-3533 DNSRIYAA
+3533 GNSRIYAA

-3563 TTLFMNVAANT
+3563 TTLLMNITANT
-3574 FLLSAHGVPIGDIIQ
+3574 FLLSAHGVPVGDIIQ

-3595 LGGIQHRKDLSMITK
+3595 LGGIQHRKDLAMITK

-3620 DPVQLQNEINIIR
+3620 DPVKLQNEINIIR
-3633 NRMQQNPMHE
+3633 NRMQQNPMHD
-3643 FISAGMFS
+3643 FINAGMFS
-3651 GIVEDIDPSANMYSY
+3651 GIVEDIDPSTNMYSY

-3678 EKLPKM
+3678 EKLPRM

-3760 MGILMFTKYNLR
+3760 MGIVMFTKYNLR
-3772 IQKAMFKLVAERP
+3772 IQKALFKLIAERP
-3785 ASALSQAFLMNQFS
+3785 ASALSQAFMMNQVS
-3799 TMPPG
+3799 SLPPG
-3804 IDPIVFNQIGMPF
+3804 IDPIVLNQIGMPF

-3827 LDEPFPLKLLQ
+3827 LDEPFPIKLLQ

>member
-23 IKVGK
+23 IKVGE
-28 SVQRIASEVDAAMQP
+28 SVERIAAKVDAAMQP
-43 QITVGEG
+43 EITVGEG

-65 NIKEAT
+65 NMREAT
-71 YLDAKAAEYEK
+71 YLDAKASEYEK
-82 RKAEDSERFLSEENL
+82 RRAEDSERFLSEENL
-97 TSANP
+97 TSSNP
-102 FMWGAS
+102 FMWGAA

-128 SAAGAAAQRESLNS
+128 SAAGAAAQRESLNNQIPDDIKDIRERQKLSINQNSINSEIKRLS
-142 AIPEDI
+142 AIRDNSKDDKQI
-148 RNIEERRRLA
+148 
-158 QFPGATRYKLHKLD
+158 
-172 ERFNAGL
+172 
-179 DSAELAEAN
+179 
-188 EERAQLLKQ
+188 AQLNNQIAKLTQ
-197 LDMVYPSEQELAR
+197 QTSVVPPTPQELAR
-210 LKANSGLNGMGTW
+210 LKEDSGLNGMGTW
-223 EDVFKERDRYDRVNK
+223 QDALNRRDEYDVTNK
-238 ELRGDPKNG
+238 RLRGDPKTG
-247 VASFTGAS
+247 TASITGAS

-261 SLANLKE
+261 SLDNIKE
-268 RVADEDGGKFK
+268 RVADEDAGQFEK
-279 ETINDPESSFMDKAG
+279 TINDPNSGFMDKAG

-301 SYLGHATTNPGAV
+301 SYLEHALTNPGAV

-332 AAAGAGSEIYA
+332 AAAGAGSEVYA
-343 RGTQEYREKYGRDTI
+343 RGTQEYRENYDRHTI
-358 PTADHAAIGA
+358 NNTDHAAIGA
-368 LGAAMAGSTFVQGGL
+368 LGAAMAGSSFVQGGL
-383 ERRMLQ
+383 ERQMLK
-389 GGFAQGSGRMV
+389 GGFAKGTGKV
-400 DSVAGAVRNKV
+400 VYSVAGAVRNKV
-411 NQASAATIAKTPYAG
+411 NQASAATIAKVPYAG

-435 TTAVTAKSAAPI
+435 TTAVTAGAAVPI
-447 ARVGVAATAEGL
+447 ARVGVAGVAEGL
-459 QEGFQNSIEQN
+459 QEGFQNTIEQN
-470 AGLQA
+470 AGLQG

-511 GSQQRKQEELVGAA
+511 GSQQRKQEELLGAA
-525 DTTEDDLIN
+525 DTTEQDLVD
-534 PSSTKYNPTQAINR
+534 PSKATYNPYKAINR
-548 EILKATST
+548 EIAKATNT
-556 KEEMAPEA
+556 KNPATPEE
-564 ITESKA
+564 IKESKA
-570 KVDTYYAA
+570 KVDAYYNVTKTSLDNSEIDLEKAKNLA
-578 TKEAYDRST
+578 TLEQEHEAWVAKRDAGLADAMKSGDEAYIAKVTEYAKSQTETREAELARIRANAEKME
-587 QALEDAKGLGAL
+587 ALEKTVEANRKHHEDA
-599 EQMYEEKKVS
+599 S
-609 YASQLENLA
+609 
-618 KRLPERYDEAKN
+618 
-630 AFDKMLNSFEVRIA
+630 
-644 AAKEN
+644 
-649 QDKISDLEG
+649 
-658 RNKEDKEFYDNATKS
+658 TS

-682 TKTANEQT
+682 TKTANTQT
-690 APANTTEEATQLLGA
+690 APANPAEEATQLLGA

-727 RNRLRV
+727 RNKLRV

-745 NLGQVNKDINK
+745 KLGDVNKDINK

-782 QRILSRDLSNFES
+782 QRILSRDLNNFEA

-801 DALKAAQEAA
+801 DALKVAQEAA
-811 DQAKKQ
+811 DKAKKQ
-817 IRIVRNEDGSWF
+817 IRIVRNKDGSWF
-829 ADTEGKVSRKQFSKN
+829 ADTEGKVSRKQFSSN

-855 GTKGADVTRNA
+855 GTVGADVTRNA

-876 TKLALDEIL
+876 TKLALDEITNGSRASRPGTPDL
-885 NSSKAPRQQAAQ
+885 DTSSMSFEEEMAAFN
-897 VDPEVAFQQLMDDMN
+897 DY
-912 ADERTNG
+912 ERANG

-934 DSFGAR
+934 E
-940 PTPPNIAPNADGVWG
+940 PNPATQNPF
-955 AVENNEGDL
+955 ENNEGDL
-964 NDNTGPNPTTGNP
+964 SDNSGFNPTTGNP
-977 FGNLGLEDPFENVQ
+977 FDNLGLEDPFENVQ
-991 GTDQEFQP
+991 GSDQDFQP
-999 EYGFDNE
+999 EYSFGNE

-1016 ESQVS
+1016 EIQL
-1021 SAQQSEEQSDNGV
+1021 EQAVNEGV
-1034 DLTGTELQ
+1034 
-1042 AFNIITQ
+1042 
-1049 FVTDPDA
+1049 
-1056 DIPKIA
+1056 
-1062 DTVSFRG
+1062 
-1069 NGVRLSEDNM
+1069 
-1079 VRWFSVDPSMAADSL
+1079 ADSEP
-1094 RALDQEGLVRREVT
+1094 A
-1108 SNSWQ
+1108 
-1113 INGKPSVSYESV
+1113 
-1125 WGNPKDSAE
+1125 
-1134 VTTDTVIEDDIQD
+1134 IEDDIQD

-1160 GWKRTELT
+1160 GWKRTELA

-1192 DVVREPVTR
+1192 EVVREPITR
-1201 NKAVQEAKNEIIKE
+1201 NKAVQAAKNEILKE
-1215 NRNAQAKTYEDS
+1215 NRNAQAKTYEES
-1227 TQLTETSDNELTGQE
+1227 TQLTETSDTELTGQE
-1242 DAETAFQDEVS
+1242 DTESALQDEVQ

-1269 VDESPAGAL
+1269 VDASPAGAL
-1278 DALDTNGLSYK
+1278 DALDTNGLSYQ

-1330 YVAGLTS
+1330 YAAGLTS
-1337 NFNENGKF
+1337 KYAEDGVF
-1345 TRSSAK
+1345 TRNSAK
-1351 ALAADMYRAST
+1351 ALAAAMYNAST
-1362 GKQASDYEAEVA
+1362 RTQASEYEAEVA
-1374 AKLFYRLGQDV
+1374 AKLFYRLGQDI
-1385 PMVQNL
+1385 PMVQNM
-1391 VNGKT
+1391 VNGRT

-1436 ATEDAAEV
+1436 ATEDAADV

-1511 AALNYMLQKGMVEM
+1511 VALNYMMQKGMVEM

-1566 AALIQNDNGDVSL
+1566 AALIQNDNGEVAL
-1579 SNEAKNVVR
+1579 ANEAKNVVR

-1609 IDPIEVTPQTF
+1609 LEPIEVTPQTF

-1642 YELDKGMSAILK
+1642 YELDKGMTAILK

-1679 SIRKK
+1679 GIRKK

-1711 FYLPHTVWSNMR
+1711 FYLPHTVWANMR
-1723 MGIDSAFNPQGDKIH
+1723 MGIDSAFNPQGDKVH

-1743 LSEERAEIDLNSMSI
+1743 LSEERAEIDLNSMAI

-1767 TSYGNFLRALAFRM
+1767 TSYGNFLRALSFRM

-1832 KGDIKL
+1832 KGDIQL

-1901 TLTTGMAKAFGIFRN
+1901 TLTNGMAKAFGIFRN
-1916 NPNNIRNLAQY
+1916 NPNGIRNLAQY

-1939 LGEVKELF
+1939 LGEIKEMM
-1947 WAQAD
+1947 WDQAD
-1952 VHPDLRVAFDG
+1952 VHPDLRAAFDG

-1979 PFNYGAGYKAIVKAN
+1979 PFNYGAGYKAILKAN
-1994 GREFLEGIYDSLE
+1994 GREFLEGIYDNLE
-2007 SAINDNSPQK
+2007 AGINENNPQK
-2017 MSETVGHINTILK
+2017 VAATVEHINTILK
-2030 FYNQNHKGK
+2030 FYNQNHKSK
-2039 VPLLNAAAFKDMDLK
+2039 VPLLNAANFKNMDLK

-2074 IKDALK
+2074 IKEALK
-2080 EQLSDYI
+2080 AQLSDYI
-2087 QARDEFNLA
+2087 QARDEFNLT

-2107 YKSMASQYLADIK
+2107 YKSMASQYLAEIQ
-2120 ENDKVRASMD
+2120 ESDKVRAGMD

-2143 GIKKYMP
+2143 GIRKYMP

-2173 SRVWNEK
+2173 ARVWNEK

-2209 FFEPGVA
+2209 FFEPGVS
-2216 GLALFIQSHDAY
+2216 GLALFIQAHDAY

-2252 LEVMAKIQN
+2252 LEIMAKIQN

-2299 RTQVHAALSSL
+2299 RMQVGAAIASL
-2310 SKSVGLSDGTDPVN
+2310 GKAVGLSDGVSAIN
-2324 GRENI
+2324 GREDI

-2341 GKDLGKMENL
+2341 SKDLGKMDNL
-2351 LNTYSINQYGTEGG
+2351 LDTYSINQYGTEGG

-2402 DKFLSSKDETKVN
+2402 DKFLSSKDQTKIN

-2421 NKFDAE
+2421 NKFDPT
-2427 SEAAQEVEEI
+2427 SEAAQEVEDI
-2437 RQETTKEQKPNTFSQ
+2437 RQETATEQKPNTFSQ
-2452 DLLKYRNELKDPKR
+2452 DLYKYRNELKDPKR

-2475 GKYLKDERPQVA
+2475 SKYLKDERPQVA
-2487 ANAKMYNELLQ
+2487 GNAKMYNELLQ

-2518 SHMLGVDEAN
+2518 SHMLGVTEAN
-2528 AGNVNAWFKAV
+2528 IKNVNAWFKAV
-2539 GDKKQINIRLDSGLK
+2539 GNQKQINIRLDSGLK

-2567 ATGIAL
+2567 ATGVAL
-2573 KNLRDMKASGKVAP
+2573 KNLKDMKASGKVAP

-2595 YERLE
+2595 YDRLE
-2600 KLYQHV
+2600 KLYHHV
-2606 RDNVTGTD
+2606 RENVTGSD

-2622 SSLDEF
+2622 SNLDEF

-2647 PADLDYRLPKAGSLF
+2647 PADLDYRLPKGGSLF

-2667 NLMGVFYG
+2667 NLMGLFYG

-2726 RAHTQVSQ
+2726 RAHSQVSQ

-2744 PETGDASFDAHLKGV
+2744 PETGDASFDAHLQGV
-2759 MKSVTDRAFGS
+2759 MKNVTDRAFGS

-2802 VNGFGMTSREQ
+2802 VNGFGMTAREQ

-2888 RFMAMALGNKEV
+2888 RFMAMALGNQEV
-2900 HALLNMEVDR
+2900 HNLLNMQVDR
-2910 KARVPEVN
+2910 KARVPEVD
-2918 NEWFNKAAALLDTA
+2918 NEWFNKAATFLDTA

-2972 EKIEEAMEKVDN
+2972 EKIEEAMEQVDN
-2984 VANNVV
+2984 VANSLV
-2990 ISAGH
+2990 IKAGH
-2995 KLSDLASA
+2995 KLSDLASS

-3027 AVFDVVQDWRNQEN
+3027 AVFDVLQDWRNQEN

-3050 ELLKEIGNVTE
+3050 ELLKEVGNVTE

-3074 LHENNAQR
+3074 MHENNAQR

-3095 KDEGKN
+3095 KDGGKN
-3101 LTKEQREAI
+3101 LTKSVREAI

-3147 LERGLSPVHI
+3147 LERGLSSVHV

-3177 KNAFGIAADAGL
+3177 KNAFGIAAGAGL
-3189 ANPNMN
+3189 ANPDMN
-3195 PDPALVERIDHLVSL
+3195 PDPELVERIDHLVSL
-3210 YSLEYMNSD
+3210 YSLDYMNSD

-3231 RENGGLENLLKYHK
+3231 RDNGGLENLIKYHK
-3245 GLVNDSKA
+3245 GLVNDSKS

-3270 VTNSYRDVTVAYTQA
+3270 VTNSYRDVTVAYSQA
-3285 DADRLRSAMY
+3285 DVDRLRGAMY
-3295 IEVGPVSRSQSDPSE
+3295 IEVGPVSRSQADPSE

-3319 DAGKQQFIS
+3319 DAGKQQIIS

-3345 DTVELANAINAGRS
+3345 DTVELTNAINAGRS

-3422 LANRTQ
+3422 LANKSQ
-3428 NKKIVNALHDIYKN
+3428 NKNIVNALHDIYKN

-3475 EDVKKTW
+3475 EEVKKTW

-3494 LTVFGYPK
+3494 LTVFGHPK

-3507 RAFDKTDGYRG
+3507 RAFDKTDGHRG
-3518 IGEELYVTMMRGLFK
+3518 IGEEFYVTMMRGLFK

-3574 FLLSAHGVPIGDIIQ
+3574 FLLSAHGVPVGDIIQ

-3595 LGGIQHRKDLSMITK
+3595 LGGIQHRKDLAMITK

-3620 DPVQLQNEINIIR
+3620 DPVQLQNEINVIR

-3651 GIVEDIDPSANMYSY
+3651 GIVEDIDPSTNMYSY

-3735 AIQEASNNFINYD
+3735 ALQEASNNFINYD

-3772 IQKAMFKLVAERP
+3772 IQKAMFKLIAERP

-3799 TMPPG
+3799 TLPPG

-3827 LDEPFPLKLLQ
+3827 LDEPFPIKLLQ

>member
-1 MSSILDQVLAQ
+1 
-12 TGTSSNLDNLT
+12 
-23 IKVGK
+23 
-28 SVQRIASEVDAAMQP
+28 
-43 QITVGEG
+43 
-50 FTPNNTVGYGDAYYE
+50 
-65 NIKEAT
+65 
-71 YLDAKAAEYEK
+71 
-82 RKAEDSERFLSEENL
+82 
-97 TSANP
+97 
-102 FMWGAS
+102 
-108 NIANFG
+108 
-114 ANVAGTVVNTFENI
+114 
-128 SAAGAAAQRESLNS
+128 
-142 AIPEDI
+142 
-148 RNIEERRRLA
+148 
-158 QFPGATRYKLHKLD
+158 
-172 ERFNAGL
+172 
-179 DSAELAEAN
+179 
-188 EERAQLLKQ
+188 
-197 LDMVYPSEQELAR
+197 
-210 LKANSGLNGMGTW
+210 
-223 EDVFKERDRYDRVNK
+223 
-238 ELRGDPKNG
+238 
-247 VASFTGAS
+247 
-255 EWGNNK
+255 
-261 SLANLKE
+261 
-268 RVADEDGGKFK
+268 
-279 ETINDPESSFMDKAG
+279 
-294 AWGTRIG
+294 
-301 SYLGHATTNPGAV
+301 
-314 PEMLAES
+314 
-321 LPYMVPVTAPV
+321 
-332 AAAGAGSEIYA
+332 
-343 RGTQEYREKYGRDTI
+343 
-358 PTADHAAIGA
+358 
-368 LGAAMAGSTFVQGGL
+368 
-383 ERRMLQ
+383 
-389 GGFAQGSGRMV
+389 
-400 DSVAGAVRNKV
+400 
-411 NQASAATIAKTPYAG
+411 
-426 GILDAAVRG
+426 
-435 TTAVTAKSAAPI
+435 
-447 ARVGVAATAEGL
+447 
-459 QEGFQNSIEQN
+459 
-470 AGLQA
+470 
-475 TIDQSQL
+475 
-482 SEAVAL
+482 
-488 GGLMGG
+488 
-494 AISAPGVA
+494 
-502 VQAGADAFR
+502 
-511 GSQQRKQEELVGAA
+511 
-525 DTTEDDLIN
+525 
-534 PSSTKYNPTQAINR
+534 
-548 EILKATST
+548 
-556 KEEMAPEA
+556 
-564 ITESKA
+564 
-570 KVDTYYAA
+570 
-578 TKEAYDRST
+578 
-587 QALEDAKGLGAL
+587 
-599 EQMYEEKKVS
+599 
-609 YASQLENLA
+609 
-618 KRLPERYDEAKN
+618 
-630 AFDKMLNSFEVRIA
+630 
-644 AAKEN
+644 
-649 QDKISDLEG
+649 
-658 RNKEDKEFYDNATKS
+658 
-673 YKQFDDWYK
+673 
-682 TKTANEQT
+682 
-690 APANTTEEATQLLGA
+690 
-705 PGFGEVTRMQE
+705 
-716 LAADESVPQDV
+716 
-727 RNRLRV
+727 
-733 VSEALIAENKAK
+733 
-745 NLGQVNKDINK
+745 
-756 GSEKY
+756 
-761 RGMSEYITEMQ
+761 
-772 QAVQSGDSAQ
+772 
-782 QRILSRDLSNFES
+782 
-795 TMSSKL
+795 
-801 DALKAAQEAA
+801 
-811 DQAKKQ
+811 
-817 IRIVRNEDGSWF
+817 
-829 ADTEGKVSRKQFSKN
+829 
-844 NGFTVNPHRAD
+844 
-855 GTKGADVTRNA
+855 
-866 MEVNLEAIRA
+866 
-876 TKLALDEIL
+876 
-885 NSSKAPRQQAAQ
+885 
-897 VDPEVAFQQLMDDMN
+897 
-912 ADERTNG
+912 
-919 RDTTARDTDPGVRTV
+919 
-934 DSFGAR
+934 
-940 PTPPNIAPNADGVWG
+940 
-955 AVENNEGDL
+955 
-964 NDNTGPNPTTGNP
+964 
-977 FGNLGLEDPFENVQ
+977 
-991 GTDQEFQP
+991 
-999 EYGFDNE
+999 
-1006 SENPAPVSQP
+1006 
-1016 ESQVS
+1016 
-1021 SAQQSEEQSDNGV
+1021 
-1034 DLTGTELQ
+1034 
-1042 AFNIITQ
+1042 
-1049 FVTDPDA
+1049 
-1056 DIPKIA
+1056 
-1062 DTVSFRG
+1062 
-1069 NGVRLSEDNM
+1069 
-1079 VRWFSVDPSMAADSL
+1079 
-1094 RALDQEGLVRREVT
+1094 
-1108 SNSWQ
+1108 
-1113 INGKPSVSYESV
+1113 
-1125 WGNPKDSAE
+1125 
-1134 VTTDTVIEDDIQD
+1134 
-1147 EQAINARKYPASK
+1147 
-1160 GWKRTELT
+1160 
-1168 KSIKYSKDNG
+1168 
-1178 DGTETI
+1178 
-1184 LNTDKVTG
+1184 
-1192 DVVREPVTR
+1192 
-1201 NKAVQEAKNEIIKE
+1201 
-1215 NRNAQAKTYEDS
+1215 
-1227 TQLTETSDNELTGQE
+1227 
-1242 DAETAFQDEVS
+1242 
-1253 NIEVTDV
+1253 
-1260 DTKTLADGS
+1260 
-1269 VDESPAGAL
+1269 
-1278 DALDTNGLSYK
+1278 
-1289 EAIAAEK
+1289 
-1296 EKPLD
+1296 
-1301 QQNLVKTGFVQ
+1301 
-1312 RVIDGVNSPLV
+1312 
-1323 LVKDFFS
+1323 
-1330 YVAGLTS
+1330 
-1337 NFNENGKF
+1337 
-1345 TRSSAK
+1345 
-1351 ALAADMYRAST
+1351 
-1362 GKQASDYEAEVA
+1362 
-1374 AKLFYRLGQDV
+1374 
-1385 PMVQNL
+1385 
-1391 VNGKT
+1391 
-1396 PERMK
+1396 
-1401 FAHES
+1401 
-1406 FIDYVMKDGV
+1406 
-1416 LEENVATAIV
+1416 
-1426 AASLDWVGQN
+1426 
-1436 ATEDAAEV
+1436 
-1444 RTISKMLG
+1444 
-1452 LKDIKYLPNKV
+1452 
-1463 QTRLAHVGQ
+1463 
-1472 YRPHVTEQLGKSIM
+1472 
-1486 ASLQLK
+1486 
-1492 QLAEVDEARRDK
+1492 
-1504 LGQALGT
+1504 
-1511 AALNYMLQKGMVEM
+1511 
-1525 STFKHSVL
+1525 
-1533 GDMKAQV
+1533 
-1540 LEYTNGKEDTRDN
+1540 
-1553 KFGNPNGTSDFIS
+1553 
-1566 AALIQNDNGDVSL
+1566 
-1579 SNEAKNVVR
+1579 
-1588 DFGNDVI
+1588 
-1595 KDMFNTERAYKDVS
+1595 
-1609 IDPIEVTPQTF
+1609 
-1620 NGFGS
+1620 
-1625 RVSKFQAGVVAK
+1625 
-1637 QQATA
+1637 
-1642 YELDKGMSAILK
+1642 
-1654 AFTTSPERRSTL
+1654 
-1666 VKLLGAVDPSTKL
+1666 
-1679 SIRKK
+1679 
-1684 SVESINDGIA
+1684 
-1694 RSLSIIERT
+1694 
-1703 METTKGKP
+1703 
-1711 FYLPHTVWSNMR
+1711 
-1723 MGIDSAFNPQGDKIH
+1723 
-1738 RAFSS
+1738 
-1743 LSEERAEIDLNSMSI
+1743 
-1758 FTAKNDGST
+1758 
-1767 TSYGNFLRALAFRM
+1767 
-1781 DGVKVPGV
+1781 
-1789 VNGKG
+1789 
-1794 LDKNTN
+1794 
-1800 ADFLPKLDEYIHSQ
+1800 
-1814 PVEDAANALGRI
+1814 
-1826 MNGKEG
+1826 
-1832 KGDIKL
+1832 
-1838 VQDLIAEWGDGDVG
+1838 
-1852 QSALT
+1852 
-1857 LSALNA
+1857 
-1863 IREMHKAERSQSKKF
+1863 
-1878 ITSVT
+1878 
-1883 PESDG
+1883 
-1888 TNNGPAFTHMMMN
+1888 MMMN

-1916 NPNNIRNLAQY
+1916 NPNSIRNLAQY

-1952 VHPDLRVAFDG
+1952 VHPDLRAAFDG

-2007 SAINDNSPQK
+2007 SAINENNPQK
-2017 MSETVGHINTILK
+2017 VSETVGHINTILK

-2054 LPDQVE
+2054 LSDQVE

-2107 YKSMASQYLADIK
+2107 YKSMASQYLTDIK

-2252 LEVMAKIQN
+2252 LETMAKIQN

-2310 SKSVGLSDGTDPVN
+2310 SKAVGLSDGKDPVN

-2387 MELDLKKVANLAKGL
+2387 MDLDLKKVANLAKGL

-2421 NKFDAE
+2421 NKFDPA

-2437 RQETTKEQKPNTFSQ
+2437 RQETAKEQKPNTFSQ
-2452 DLLKYRNELKDPKR
+2452 DLYKYRNELKDPKR

-2518 SHMLGVDEAN
+2518 SHMLGVAEAN
-2528 AGNVNAWFKAV
+2528 STNVNAWFKAV

-2567 ATGIAL
+2567 ATGVAL

-2595 YERLE
+2595 YDRLE

-2622 SSLDEF
+2622 SNLDEF

-2759 MKSVTDRAFGS
+2759 MRNVTDRAFGS

-2900 HALLNMEVDR
+2900 HTLLNMEVDR

-2918 NEWFNKAAALLDTA
+2918 NEWFNKAAALLDNA
-2932 FDVLTDK
+2932 FDVITDK

-2972 EKIEEAMEKVDN
+2972 EKIEAAMEQVDN
-2984 VANNVV
+2984 VANSLV
-2990 ISAGH
+2990 IKAGH
-2995 KLSDLASA
+2995 KLSDVASA

-3027 AVFDVVQDWRNQEN
+3027 AVFDVLQDWRNQEN

-3050 ELLKEIGNVTE
+3050 ELLKEVGNVSE
-3061 NGKVVESLLRQTK
+3061 NSKVVETLLRQTK
-3074 LHENNAQR
+3074 MHENNAQR

-3147 LERGLSPVHI
+3147 LERGLSSVHV

-3210 YSLEYMNSD
+3210 YSLDYMNSD

-3224 AKVVEDE
+3224 ANVVEDE
-3231 RENGGLENLLKYHK
+3231 RENGGLENLIKYHK
-3245 GLVNDSKA
+3245 GLVNDSKS

-3345 DTVELANAINAGRS
+3345 DTVELTNAINAGRS

-3422 LANRTQ
+3422 LANKSQ
-3428 NKKIVNALHDIYKN
+3428 NKKIVNALHDTYKN

-3475 EDVKKTW
+3475 EEVKKTW

-3494 LTVFGYPK
+3494 LTVFGHPK

-3574 FLLSAHGVPIGDIIQ
+3574 FLLSAHGVPVGDIIQ

-3595 LGGIQHRKDLSMITK
+3595 LGGIQHRKDLAMITK

-3643 FISAGMFS
+3643 FISSGMFS
-3651 GIVEDIDPSANMYSY
+3651 GIVEDIDPSTNMYSY

-3735 AIQEASNNFINYD
+3735 ALQEASDNFINYD

-3772 IQKAMFKLVAERP
+3772 IQKAMFKLIAERP

-3799 TMPPG
+3799 TLPPG

-3827 LDEPFPLKLLQ
+3827 LDEPFPLKLFQ